1 MAKKLIIA
9 EKPSVANDLA
19 KALTGFKKEG
29 EYWESGQYVL
39 SSAIGH
45 LVELCKPSE
54 YGKGKGKWSFESLP
68 LIPEQFQLKVI
79 ERTEPRFQLLKK
91 LLKRKDVTGVINAC
105 DAGREGE
112 LIFRYVMEAAECKK
126 PVQRLWLQSMT
137 KEAIQ
142 DGFAHL
148 RKEEDMEPLLE
159 AAKSRSESDWLVG
172 INTTRALT
180 ALNSKGGGFF
190 LTTAGRVQTPTLS
203 ILVDREKQIR
213 AFVPKDFWEIHA
225 TFGAKAGEYEARWF
239 DEKLADQK
247 ASERGAEQKPE
258 RLWDKKRADAIAKE
272 CEGQNG
278 EVHDEKKP
286 SRQLSPLLY
295 DLTSL
300 QRDGNSRFGLSARRT
315 LQIAQ
320 ALYERHKAITY
331 PRTDSRY
338 LPDDYLP
345 TVKKTLKNLEGT
357 EFGEFSKTVLKEG
370 WLKPTKRVFN
380 GAKVSDHF
388 AIIPT
393 LQVPDLAKLDEI
405 ELKVYAA
412 IVRRFLAVFYPEAV
426 YEVTTRITRVKEHAF
441 RTDGKIL
448 KEAGWLAVYGKEGM
462 EEGAS
467 DDGKLLVP
475 VTDGEKVKAV
485 AVVVDGLQTKPPARL
500 TEATLL
506 SAMEGAGKLIEDET
520 LRDAMAERGLGTPAT
535 RAATIETLIGEEYIR
550 RMGRE
555 LVPTAKAFGL
565 FETLDA
571 LGIEI
576 LHSPEMTGA
585 WEHKLKE
592 MEHGKLKRHEFMR
605 EIQNVTKDIV
615 EKIRAFQD
623 KDHVLRKLDF
633 KDPETGQEFEETLRE
648 YRTLDGKY
656 SVRKVLAGRRI
667 EAAEFL
673 ELLQKGTL
681 GLVEGFRSRLGRPFS
696 AGLKLGE
703 GRKIELVVG
712 EEEGTL
718 DFTGQEPLGQCPAC
732 GGKMFQSLLRY
743 VCENSVAKPS
753 TCTFKVSKK
762 ILGRDITEAE
772 LQALLKDGK
781 TGLLEKFVSQKTRR
795 PFSAFL
801 IWKDGK
807 VSFDFP
813 PREPRKPKS
822 AKTAKAR
829 AAAAA

>member
-1 MAKKLIIA
+1 MQKKLIIA

-19 KALTGFKKEG
+19 RVLTGFKKEG
-29 EYWESGQYVL
+29 EYWESEDFVL

-45 LVELCKPSE
+45 LIELCKPTE

-68 LIPEQFQLKVI
+68 LLPEEFKLKVI
-79 ERTEPRFQLLKK
+79 ERTAPRFEVLKK

-126 PVQRLWLQSMT
+126 KVQRLWLQSMT
-137 KEAIQ
+137 PGSIR
-142 DGFAHL
+142 DGFTKL
-148 RKEEDMEPLLE
+148 RKEEEMEPLLA

-203 ILVDREKQIR
+203 ILVERELQIR
-213 AFVPKDFWEIHA
+213 AFVPKGYWEVHA
-225 TFGAKAGEYEARWF
+225 TFGAKAGEYEGKWF
-239 DEKLADQK
+239 DETLADQK
-247 ASERGAEQKPE
+247 VAERGAEQRPE
-258 RLWDKKRADAIAKE
+258 RLWTQERAEQIVGE
-272 CEGQNG
+272 CRGKTG

-286 SRQLSPLLY
+286 ARQLSPLLY

-300 QRDGNSRFGLSARRT
+300 QREGNSRFGLSARRT

-320 ALYERHKAITY
+320 ALYEKHKAITY

-338 LPDDYLP
+338 LPEDYLA
-345 TVKKTLKNLEGT
+345 VAQSTLENFEGS
-357 EFGEFSKTVLKEG
+357 EFGEFSKMVLKKG

-380 GAKVSDHF
+380 SAKVSDHF

-393 LQVPDLAKLDEI
+393 QQIPAKLDEI
-405 ELKVYAA
+405 EMKVYAA
-412 IVRRFLAVFYPEAV
+412 IVRRFIAVFYPEAV
-426 YEVTTRITRVKEHAF
+426 YEVTNRITRVGVHAF

-448 KEAGWLAVYGKEGM
+448 KEAGWLAVYGKEAA
-462 EEGAS
+462 EEGGEE
-467 DDGKLLVP
+467 GKLLVP
-475 VTDGEKVKAV
+475 VLDGEKVKTV
-485 AVVVDGLQTKPPARL
+485 AILAEGLQTKPPARM

-506 SAMEGAGKLIEDET
+506 SAMEGAGKLIEDDT
-520 LRDAMAERGLGTPAT
+520 LREAMGERGLGTPAT
-535 RAATIETLIGEEYIR
+535 RAATIETLISEEYVR
-550 RMGRE
+550 RIGRE

-576 LHSPEMTGA
+576 LQSPEMTGE

-592 MEHGKLKRHEFMR
+592 IEHGRMKRDEFML
-605 EIQNVTKDIV
+605 EIQKVARDIV
-615 EKIRAFQD
+615 EKARVFQD

-633 KDPETGQEFEETLRE
+633 KDPQTGQEFEETLRE
-648 YRTLDGKY
+648 YRTLDQAY
-656 SVRKVLAGRRI
+656 AVRKVLAGRRI
-667 EAAEFL
+667 EAHEFL
-673 ELLQKGTL
+673 ELLEKGTM
-681 GLVEGFRSRLGRPFS
+681 GLVDGFRSRLGRPFS

-718 DFTGQEPLGQCPAC
+718 DFTGQEPLGQCLAC
-732 GGKMFQSLLRY
+732 GGNMFMSQLRY
-743 VCENSVAKPS
+743 VCEHSVSKPS

-762 ILGRDITEAE
+762 ILNRDITVPEV
-772 LQALLKDGK
+772 QDLLKNKK
-781 TGLLEKFVSQKTRR
+781 TALLEKFISNKTRR
-795 PFSAFL
+795 PFSAVL
-801 IWKDGK
+801 MWKDGK

-829 AAAAA
+829 ASAAT

>member
-1 MAKKLIIA
+1 MPKKLIIA

-19 KALTGFKKEG
+19 RVLTGFKKEG
-29 EYWESGQYVL
+29 EYWESENFVL

-45 LVELCKPSE
+45 LIELCKPTE

-68 LIPEQFQLKVI
+68 LLPEEFKLKVI
-79 ERTEPRFQLLKK
+79 ERTAPRFEVLKK

-126 PVQRLWLQSMT
+126 KVQRLWLQSMT
-137 KEAIQ
+137 PGSIR
-142 DGFAHL
+142 DGFTKL
-148 RKEEDMEPLLE
+148 RKEEEMEPLLA

-203 ILVDREKQIR
+203 ILVERELQIR
-213 AFVPKDFWEIHA
+213 AFVPKGYWEVHA
-225 TFGAKAGEYEARWF
+225 TFGAKAGEYEGKWF
-239 DEKLADQK
+239 DETLADQK
-247 ASERGAEQKPE
+247 VAERGVEQRPE
-258 RLWDKKRADAIAKE
+258 RLWTQERAEQIVGE
-272 CEGQNG
+272 CRGKTG

-286 SRQLSPLLY
+286 ARQLSPLLY

-300 QRDGNSRFGLSARRT
+300 QREGNSRFGLSARRT

-320 ALYERHKAITY
+320 ALYEKHKAITY

-338 LPDDYLP
+338 LPEDYLA
-345 TVKKTLKNLEGT
+345 VAQSTLENFEGS
-357 EFGEFSKTVLKEG
+357 EFGEFSKTVLKKG

-380 GAKVSDHF
+380 SAKVSDHF

-393 LQVPDLAKLDEI
+393 QQIPAKLDEI
-405 ELKVYAA
+405 EMKVYAA
-412 IVRRFLAVFYPEAV
+412 IVRRFIAVFYPEAV
-426 YEVTTRITRVKEHAF
+426 YEVTNRITRVGAHAF

-448 KEAGWLAVYGKEGM
+448 KEAGWLAVYGKEAA
-462 EEGAS
+462 EEGGEE
-467 DDGKLLVP
+467 GKLLVP
-475 VTDGEKVKAV
+475 VLDGEKVKTV
-485 AVVVDGLQTKPPARL
+485 AILAEGLQTKPPARM

-506 SAMEGAGKLIEDET
+506 SAMEGAGKLIEDDT
-520 LRDAMAERGLGTPAT
+520 LREAMGERGLGTPAT
-535 RAATIETLIGEEYIR
+535 RAATIETLISEEYVR
-550 RMGRE
+550 RIGRE

-576 LHSPEMTGA
+576 LQSPEMTGE

-592 MEHGKLKRHEFMR
+592 IEHGRMKRDEFML
-605 EIQNVTKDIV
+605 EIQKVARDIV
-615 EKIRAFQD
+615 EKARVFQD

-633 KDPETGQEFEETLRE
+633 KDPQTGQEFEETLRE
-648 YRTLDGKY
+648 YRTLDQAY
-656 SVRKVLAGRRI
+656 AVRKVLAGRRI
-667 EAAEFL
+667 EAHEFL
-673 ELLQKGTL
+673 ELLEKGTM
-681 GLVEGFRSRLGRPFS
+681 GLVDGFRSRLGRPFS

-718 DFTGQEPLGQCPAC
+718 DFTGQEPLGQCLAC
-732 GGKMFQSLLRY
+732 GGNMFMSQLRY
-743 VCENSVAKPS
+743 VCEHSVSKPS

-762 ILGRDITEAE
+762 ILNRDITVPEV
-772 LQALLKDGK
+772 QDLLKNKK
-781 TGLLEKFVSQKTRR
+781 TALLEKFISNKTRR
-795 PFSAFL
+795 PFSAVL
-801 IWKDGK
+801 MWKDGK

-829 AAAAA
+829 ASAAT

>member
-1 MAKKLIIA
+1 MPKKLIIA

-19 KALTGFKKEG
+19 RVLTGFKKEG
-29 EYWESGQYVL
+29 EYWESEDFVL

-45 LVELCKPSE
+45 LIELCKPTE

-68 LIPEQFQLKVI
+68 LLPEEFKLKVI
-79 ERTEPRFQLLKK
+79 ERTAPRFEVLKK

-126 PVQRLWLQSMT
+126 KVQRLWLQSMT
-137 KEAIQ
+137 PGSIR
-142 DGFAHL
+142 DGFTKL
-148 RKEEDMEPLLE
+148 RKEEEMEPLLA

-203 ILVDREKQIR
+203 ILVERELQIR
-213 AFVPKDFWEIHA
+213 AFVPKGYWEVHA
-225 TFGAKAGEYEARWF
+225 TFGAKAGEYEGKWF
-239 DEKLADQK
+239 DETLADQK
-247 ASERGAEQKPE
+247 VAERGVEQRPE
-258 RLWDKKRADAIAKE
+258 RLWTQERAEQIVGE
-272 CEGQNG
+272 CRGKTG

-286 SRQLSPLLY
+286 ARQLSPLLY

-300 QRDGNSRFGLSARRT
+300 QREGNSRFGLSARRT

-320 ALYERHKAITY
+320 ALYEKHKAITY

-338 LPDDYLP
+338 LPEDYLA
-345 TVKKTLKNLEGT
+345 VAQSTLENFEGS
-357 EFGEFSKTVLKEG
+357 EFGEFSKTVLKKG

-380 GAKVSDHF
+380 SAKVSDHF

-393 LQVPDLAKLDEI
+393 QQISAKLDEI
-405 ELKVYAA
+405 EMKVYAA
-412 IVRRFLAVFYPEAV
+412 IVRRFIAVFYPEAV
-426 YEVTTRITRVKEHAF
+426 YEVTNRITRVGAHAF

-448 KEAGWLAVYGKEGM
+448 KEAGWLAVYGKEAA
-462 EEGAS
+462 EEGGEE
-467 DDGKLLVP
+467 GKLLVP
-475 VTDGEKVKAV
+475 VLDGEKVKTV
-485 AVVVDGLQTKPPARL
+485 AILAEGLQTKPPARM

-506 SAMEGAGKLIEDET
+506 SAMEGAGKLIEDDT
-520 LRDAMAERGLGTPAT
+520 LREAMGERGLGTPAT
-535 RAATIETLIGEEYIR
+535 RAATIETLISEEYVR
-550 RMGRE
+550 RIGRE
-555 LVPTAKAFGL
+555 LVPTAKAYGL

-576 LHSPEMTGA
+576 LQSPEMTGE

-592 MEHGKLKRHEFMR
+592 IEHGRMKRDEFML
-605 EIQNVTKDIV
+605 EIQKVARDIV
-615 EKIRAFQD
+615 EKARVFQD

-633 KDPETGQEFEETLRE
+633 KDPQTGQEFEETLRE
-648 YRTLDGKY
+648 YRTLDQAY
-656 SVRKVLAGRRI
+656 AVRKVLAGRRI
-667 EAAEFL
+667 EAHEFL
-673 ELLQKGTL
+673 ELLEKGTM
-681 GLVEGFRSRLGRPFS
+681 GLVDGFRSRLGRPFS

-718 DFTGQEPLGQCPAC
+718 DFTGQEPLGQCLAC
-732 GGKMFQSLLRY
+732 GGNMFMSQLRY
-743 VCENSVAKPS
+743 VCEHSVAKPS

-762 ILGRDITEAE
+762 ILNRDITVPEV
-772 LQALLKDGK
+772 QDLLKNKK
-781 TGLLEKFVSQKTRR
+781 TALLEKFISNKTRR
-795 PFSAFL
+795 PFSAVL

-829 AAAAA
+829 ASAAT

>member
-1 MAKKLIIA
+1 MPKKLIIA

-19 KALTGFKKEG
+19 RVLTGFKKEG
-29 EYWESGQYVL
+29 EYWESEDFVL

-45 LVELCKPSE
+45 LIELCKPTE

-68 LIPEQFQLKVI
+68 LLPEEFKLKVI
-79 ERTEPRFQLLKK
+79 ERTAPRFEVLKK

-126 PVQRLWLQSMT
+126 KVQRLWLQSMT
-137 KEAIQ
+137 PGSIR
-142 DGFAHL
+142 DGFTKL
-148 RKEEDMEPLLE
+148 RKEEEMEPLLA

-203 ILVDREKQIR
+203 ILVERELQIR
-213 AFVPKDFWEIHA
+213 AFVPKGYWEVHA
-225 TFGAKAGEYEARWF
+225 TFGAKAGEYEGKWF
-239 DEKLADQK
+239 NETLADQK
-247 ASERGAEQKPE
+247 VAERGAEQRPE
-258 RLWDKKRADAIAKE
+258 RLWTQERAEEIVVE
-272 CEGQNG
+272 CRGKTG

-286 SRQLSPLLY
+286 ARQLSPLLY

-300 QRDGNSRFGLSARRT
+300 QREGNSRFGLSARRT

-320 ALYERHKAITY
+320 ALYEKHKAITY

-338 LPDDYLP
+338 LPEDYLA
-345 TVKKTLKNLEGT
+345 VAQSTLENFEGS
-357 EFGEFSKTVLKEG
+357 EFGEFSKTVLKKG

-380 GAKVSDHF
+380 SAKVSDHF

-393 LQVPDLAKLDEI
+393 QQIPAKLDEI
-405 ELKVYAA
+405 EMKVYAA
-412 IVRRFLAVFYPEAV
+412 IVRRFIAVFYPEAV
-426 YEVTTRITRVKEHAF
+426 YEVTNRITRVGAHAF

-448 KEAGWLAVYGKEGM
+448 KEAGWLAVYGKEAA
-462 EEGAS
+462 EEGGEE
-467 DDGKLLVP
+467 GKLLVP
-475 VTDGEKVKAV
+475 VLDGEKVKTV
-485 AVVVDGLQTKPPARL
+485 AILAEGLQTKPPARM

-506 SAMEGAGKLIEDET
+506 SAMEGAGKLIEDDT
-520 LRDAMAERGLGTPAT
+520 LREAMGERGLGTPAT
-535 RAATIETLIGEEYIR
+535 RAATIETLISEEYVR
-550 RMGRE
+550 RIGRE

-576 LHSPEMTGA
+576 LQSPEMTGE

-592 MEHGKLKRHEFMR
+592 IEHGRMKRDEFML
-605 EIQNVTKDIV
+605 EIQKVARDIV
-615 EKIRAFQD
+615 EKARVFQD

-633 KDPETGQEFEETLRE
+633 KDPQTGQEFEETLRE
-648 YRTLDGKY
+648 YRTLDQAY
-656 SVRKVLAGRRI
+656 AVRKVLAGRRI
-667 EAAEFL
+667 EAHEFL
-673 ELLQKGTL
+673 ELLEKGTM
-681 GLVEGFRSRLGRPFS
+681 GLVDGFRSRLGRPFS

-718 DFTGQEPLGQCPAC
+718 DFTGQEPLGQCLAC
-732 GGKMFQSLLRY
+732 GGNMFMSQLRY
-743 VCENSVAKPS
+743 VCEHSVSKPS

-762 ILGRDITEAE
+762 ILNRDITVPEV
-772 LQALLKDGK
+772 QDLLKNKK
-781 TGLLEKFVSQKTRR
+781 TALLEKFISNKTRR
-795 PFSAFL
+795 PFSAVL
-801 IWKDGK
+801 MWKDGK

-829 AAAAA
+829 ASAAT

>member
-1 MAKKLIIA
+1 MPKKLIIA

-19 KALTGFKKEG
+19 RVLTGFKKEG
-29 EYWESGQYVL
+29 EYWESEDFVL

-45 LVELCKPSE
+45 LIELCKPTE

-68 LIPEQFQLKVI
+68 LLPEEFKLKVI
-79 ERTEPRFQLLKK
+79 ERTAPRFEVLKK

-126 PVQRLWLQSMT
+126 KVQRLWLQSMT
-137 KEAIQ
+137 PGSIR
-142 DGFAHL
+142 DGFTKL
-148 RKEEDMEPLLE
+148 RKEEEMEPLLA

-203 ILVDREKQIR
+203 ILVERELQIR
-213 AFVPKDFWEIHA
+213 AFVPKGYWEVHA
-225 TFGAKAGEYEARWF
+225 TFGAKAGEYEGKWF
-239 DEKLADQK
+239 DETLADQK
-247 ASERGAEQKPE
+247 VAERGAEQRPE
-258 RLWDKKRADAIAKE
+258 RLWTQERAEQIVGE
-272 CEGQNG
+272 CRGKTG

-286 SRQLSPLLY
+286 ARQLSPLLY

-300 QRDGNSRFGLSARRT
+300 QREGNSRFGLSARRT

-320 ALYERHKAITY
+320 ALYEKHKAITY

-338 LPDDYLP
+338 LPEDYLA
-345 TVKKTLKNLEGT
+345 VAQSTLENFEGS
-357 EFGEFSKTVLKEG
+357 EFGEFSKTVLKKG

-380 GAKVSDHF
+380 SAKVSDHF

-393 LQVPDLAKLDEI
+393 QQIPAKLDEI
-405 ELKVYAA
+405 EMKVYAA
-412 IVRRFLAVFYPEAV
+412 IVRRFIAVFYPEAV
-426 YEVTTRITRVKEHAF
+426 YEVTNRITRVGEHAF

-448 KEAGWLAVYGKEGM
+448 KEAGWLAVYGKEAA
-462 EEGAS
+462 EEGGEE
-467 DDGKLLVP
+467 GKLLVP
-475 VTDGEKVKAV
+475 VLDGEKVKTV
-485 AVVVDGLQTKPPARL
+485 AILAEGLQTKPPARM

-506 SAMEGAGKLIEDET
+506 SAMEGAGKLIEDDT
-520 LRDAMAERGLGTPAT
+520 LREAMGERGLGTPAT
-535 RAATIETLIGEEYIR
+535 RAATIETLISEEYVR
-550 RMGRE
+550 RIGRE

-576 LHSPEMTGA
+576 LQSPEMTGE

-592 MEHGKLKRHEFMR
+592 IEHGRMKRDEFML
-605 EIQNVTKDIV
+605 EIQKVARDIV
-615 EKIRAFQD
+615 EKARVFQD

-633 KDPETGQEFEETLRE
+633 KDPQTGQEFEETLRE
-648 YRTLDGKY
+648 YRTLDQAY
-656 SVRKVLAGRRI
+656 AVRKVLAGRRI
-667 EAAEFL
+667 EAHEFL
-673 ELLQKGTL
+673 ELLEKGTM
-681 GLVEGFRSRLGRPFS
+681 GLVDGFRSRLGRPFS

-718 DFTGQEPLGQCPAC
+718 DFTGQEPLGQCLAC
-732 GGKMFQSLLRY
+732 GGNMFMSQLRY
-743 VCENSVAKPS
+743 VCEHSVSKPS

-762 ILGRDITEAE
+762 ILNRDITVPEV
-772 LQALLKDGK
+772 QDLLKNKK
-781 TGLLEKFVSQKTRR
+781 TALLEKFISNKTRR
-795 PFSAFL
+795 PFSAVL
-801 IWKDGK
+801 MWKDGK

-829 AAAAA
+829 ASAAT

>member
-1 MAKKLIIA
+1 MPKKLIIA

-19 KALTGFKKEG
+19 RVLTGFKKEG
-29 EYWESGQYVL
+29 EYWESENFVL

-45 LVELCKPSE
+45 LIELCKPTE

-68 LIPEQFQLKVI
+68 LLPEEFKLKVI
-79 ERTEPRFQLLKK
+79 ERTAPRFEVLKK

-126 PVQRLWLQSMT
+126 KVQRLWLQSMT
-137 KEAIQ
+137 PGSIR
-142 DGFAHL
+142 DGFTKL
-148 RKEEDMEPLLE
+148 RKEEEMEPLLA

-203 ILVDREKQIR
+203 ILVERELQIR
-213 AFVPKDFWEIHA
+213 AFVPKGYWEVHA
-225 TFGAKAGEYEARWF
+225 TFGAKAGEYEGKWF
-239 DEKLADQK
+239 DETLADQK
-247 ASERGAEQKPE
+247 VAERGVEQRPE
-258 RLWDKKRADAIAKE
+258 RLWTQERAEEIVVE
-272 CEGQNG
+272 CRGKTG

-286 SRQLSPLLY
+286 ARQLSPLLY

-300 QRDGNSRFGLSARRT
+300 QREGNSRFGLSARRT

-320 ALYERHKAITY
+320 ALYEKHKAITY

-338 LPDDYLP
+338 LPEDYLA
-345 TVKKTLKNLEGT
+345 VAQSTLENFEGS
-357 EFGEFSKTVLKEG
+357 EFGEFSKTVLKKG

-380 GAKVSDHF
+380 SAKVSDHF

-393 LQVPDLAKLDEI
+393 QQIPAKLDEI
-405 ELKVYAA
+405 EMKVYAA
-412 IVRRFLAVFYPEAV
+412 IVRRFIAVFYPEAV
-426 YEVTTRITRVKEHAF
+426 YEVTNRITRVGAHAF

-448 KEAGWLAVYGKEGM
+448 KEAGWLAVYGKEAA
-462 EEGAS
+462 EEGGEE
-467 DDGKLLVP
+467 GKLLVP
-475 VTDGEKVKAV
+475 VLDGEKVKTV
-485 AVVVDGLQTKPPARL
+485 AILAEGLQTKPPARM

-506 SAMEGAGKLIEDET
+506 SAMEGAGKLIEDDT
-520 LRDAMAERGLGTPAT
+520 LREAMGERGLGTPAT
-535 RAATIETLIGEEYIR
+535 RAATIETLISEEYVR
-550 RMGRE
+550 RIGRE

-576 LHSPEMTGA
+576 LQSPEMTGE

-592 MEHGKLKRHEFMR
+592 IEHGRMKRDEFML
-605 EIQNVTKDIV
+605 EIQKVARDIV
-615 EKIRAFQD
+615 EKARVFQD

-633 KDPETGQEFEETLRE
+633 KDPQTGQEFEETLRE
-648 YRTLDGKY
+648 YRTLDQAY
-656 SVRKVLAGRRI
+656 AVRKVLAGRRI
-667 EAAEFL
+667 EAHEFL
-673 ELLQKGTL
+673 ELLEKGTM
-681 GLVEGFRSRLGRPFS
+681 GLVDGFRSRLGRPFS

-718 DFTGQEPLGQCPAC
+718 DFTGQEPLGQCLAC
-732 GGKMFQSLLRY
+732 GGNMFMSQLRY
-743 VCENSVAKPS
+743 VCEHSVSKPS

-762 ILGRDITEAE
+762 ILNRDITVPEV
-772 LQALLKDGK
+772 QDLLKNKK
-781 TGLLEKFVSQKTRR
+781 TALLEKFISNKTRR
-795 PFSAFL
+795 PFSAVL
-801 IWKDGK
+801 MWKDGK

-829 AAAAA
+829 ASAAT

>member
-19 KALTGFKKEG
+19 RVLTGFKKEG
-29 EYWESGQYVL
+29 EYWESDQYVL

-45 LVELCKPSE
+45 LVELCKPTE

-68 LIPEQFQLKVI
+68 VLPDEFKLKVI
-79 ERTEPRFQLLKK
+79 ERTAPRFELLKK

-112 LIFRYVMEAAECKK
+112 LIFRYVMEAAESKK

-137 KEAIQ
+137 PAAIRE
-142 DGFAHL
+142 GFTKL
-148 RKEEDMEPLLE
+148 RKGEEMEPLLD

-203 ILVDREKQIR
+203 ILVDREHEIR
-213 AFVPKDFWEIHA
+213 AFVPKDFWEVHA
-225 TFGAKAGEYEARWF
+225 TFGAKAGEYEGRWF
-239 DEKLADQK
+239 DEKLADKK
-247 ASERGAEQKPE
+247 AADRGADQKPE
-258 RLWDKKRADAIAKE
+258 RLWSKKSAEAIVDE
-272 CEGQNG
+272 CKGKTG

-286 SRQLSPLLY
+286 AKQLSPLLY

-320 ALYERHKAITY
+320 ALYEKHKAITY

-345 TVKKTLKNLEGT
+345 VVQATLENLNGSEY
-357 EFGEFSKTVLKEG
+357 GEFSKTVLDKG

-393 LQVPDLAKLDEI
+393 QQIPAKLDEI
-405 ELKVYAA
+405 EAKVYAA
-412 IVRRFLAVFYPEAV
+412 IVRRFIAVFYPEAI
-426 YEVTTRITRVKEHAF
+426 YEVTNRITRVEGHAF

-448 KEAGWLAVYGKEGM
+448 KEAGWLAVYGKEAV
-462 EEGAS
+462 EEGGGEE
-467 DDGKLLVP
+467 GKLLVP
-475 VTDGEKVKAV
+475 VQDGEKVKTV
-485 AVVVDGLQTKPPARL
+485 AILAEGMQTKPPARF

-506 SAMEGAGKLIEDET
+506 SAMEGAGKLVDDEA
-520 LRDAMAERGLGTPAT
+520 LRDAMGERGLGTPAT
-535 RAATIETLIGEEYIR
+535 RAATIETLISEEYVR

-555 LVPTAKAFGL
+555 LMPTAKAFGL

-576 LHSPEMTGA
+576 LHSPELTGE

-592 MEHGKLKRHEFMR
+592 IEHGRMKRTEFMK
-605 EIQNVTKDIV
+605 EIQKVASEIV
-615 EKIRAFQD
+615 EKARVFQD

-633 KDPETGQEFEETLRE
+633 KDPQTGQEFEETLRE
-648 YRTLDGKY
+648 YRTLDGTY

-667 EAAEFL
+667 EAPEFH

-681 GLVEGFRSRLGRPFS
+681 G
-696 AGLKLGE
+696 
-703 GRKIELVVG
+703 
-712 EEEGTL
+712 
-718 DFTGQEPLGQCPAC
+718 
-732 GGKMFQSLLRY
+732 
-743 VCENSVAKPS
+743 
-753 TCTFKVSKK
+753 
-762 ILGRDITEAE
+762 
-772 LQALLKDGK
+772 
-781 TGLLEKFVSQKTRR
+781 
-795 PFSAFL
+795 
-801 IWKDGK
+801 
-807 VSFDFP
+807 
-813 PREPRKPKS
+813 
-822 AKTAKAR
+822 
-829 AAAAA
+829 

>member
-1 MAKKLIIA
+1 MPKKLIIA

-19 KALTGFKKEG
+19 RVLTGFKKEG
-29 EYWESGQYVL
+29 EYWESEDFVL

-45 LVELCKPSE
+45 LIELCKPTE

-68 LIPEQFQLKVI
+68 LLPEEFKLKVI
-79 ERTEPRFQLLKK
+79 ERTAPRFEVLKK

-126 PVQRLWLQSMT
+126 KVQRLWLQSMT
-137 KEAIQ
+137 PGSIR
-142 DGFAHL
+142 DGFTKL
-148 RKEEDMEPLLE
+148 RKEEEMEPLLA

-203 ILVDREKQIR
+203 ILVERELQIR
-213 AFVPKDFWEIHA
+213 AFVPKGYWEVHA
-225 TFGAKAGEYEARWF
+225 TFGAKAGEYEGKWF
-239 DEKLADQK
+239 DETLADQK
-247 ASERGAEQKPE
+247 VAERGVEQRPE
-258 RLWDKKRADAIAKE
+258 RLWTQERAEQIVGE
-272 CEGQNG
+272 CRGKTG

-286 SRQLSPLLY
+286 ARQLSPLLY

-300 QRDGNSRFGLSARRT
+300 QREGNSRFGLSARRT

-320 ALYERHKAITY
+320 ALYEKHKAITY

-338 LPDDYLP
+338 LPEDYLA
-345 TVKKTLKNLEGT
+345 VAQSTLENFEGS
-357 EFGEFSKTVLKEG
+357 EFGEFSKTVLKKG

-380 GAKVSDHF
+380 SAKVSDHF

-393 LQVPDLAKLDEI
+393 QQIPAKLDEI
-405 ELKVYAA
+405 EMKVYAA
-412 IVRRFLAVFYPEAV
+412 IVRRFIAVFYPEAV
-426 YEVTTRITRVKEHAF
+426 YEVTNRITRVGAHAF

-448 KEAGWLAVYGKEGM
+448 KEAGWLAVYGKEAA
-462 EEGAS
+462 EEGGEE
-467 DDGKLLVP
+467 GKLLVP
-475 VTDGEKVKAV
+475 VLDGEKVKTV
-485 AVVVDGLQTKPPARL
+485 AILAEGLQTKPPARM

-506 SAMEGAGKLIEDET
+506 SAMEGAGKLIEDDT
-520 LRDAMAERGLGTPAT
+520 LREAMGERGLGTPAT
-535 RAATIETLIGEEYIR
+535 RAATIETLISEEYVR
-550 RMGRE
+550 RIGRE

-576 LHSPEMTGA
+576 LQSPEMTGE

-592 MEHGKLKRHEFMR
+592 IEHGRMKRDEFML
-605 EIQNVTKDIV
+605 EIQKVARDIV
-615 EKIRAFQD
+615 EKARVFQD

-633 KDPETGQEFEETLRE
+633 KDPQTGQEFEETLRE
-648 YRTLDGKY
+648 YRTLDQAY
-656 SVRKVLAGRRI
+656 AVRKVLAGRRI
-667 EAAEFL
+667 EAHEFL
-673 ELLQKGTL
+673 ELLEKGTM
-681 GLVEGFRSRLGRPFS
+681 GLVDGFRSRLGRPFS

-718 DFTGQEPLGQCPAC
+718 DFTGQEPLGQCLAC
-732 GGKMFQSLLRY
+732 GGKMFMSQLRY
-743 VCENSVAKPS
+743 VCEHSVSKPS

-762 ILGRDITEAE
+762 ILNRDITVPEV
-772 LQALLKDGK
+772 QDLLKNKK
-781 TGLLEKFVSQKTRR
+781 TALLEKFISNKTRR
-795 PFSAFL
+795 PFSAVL
-801 IWKDGK
+801 MWKDGK

-829 AAAAA
+829 ASAAT

>member
-1 MAKKLIIA
+1 MPKKLIIA

-19 KALTGFKKEG
+19 RVLTGFKKEG
-29 EYWESGQYVL
+29 EYWESEDFVL

-45 LVELCKPSE
+45 LIELCKPTE

-68 LIPEQFQLKVI
+68 LLPEEFKLKVI
-79 ERTEPRFQLLKK
+79 ERTAPRFEVLKK

-126 PVQRLWLQSMT
+126 KVQRLWLQSMT
-137 KEAIQ
+137 PGSIR
-142 DGFAHL
+142 DGFTKL
-148 RKEEDMEPLLE
+148 RKEEEMEPLLA

-203 ILVDREKQIR
+203 ILVERELQIR
-213 AFVPKDFWEIHA
+213 AFVPKGYWEVHA
-225 TFGAKAGEYEARWF
+225 TFGAKAGEYEGKWL
-239 DEKLADQK
+239 DETLADQK
-247 ASERGAEQKPE
+247 VAERGAEQRPE
-258 RLWDKKRADAIAKE
+258 RLWTQERAEQIVGE
-272 CEGQNG
+272 CRGKTG

-286 SRQLSPLLY
+286 ARQLSPLLY

-300 QRDGNSRFGLSARRT
+300 QREGNSRFGLSARRT

-320 ALYERHKAITY
+320 ALYEKHKAITY

-338 LPDDYLP
+338 LPEDYLA
-345 TVKKTLKNLEGT
+345 VAQSTLENFEGS
-357 EFGEFSKTVLKEG
+357 EFGEFSKTVLKKG

-380 GAKVSDHF
+380 SAKVSDHF

-393 LQVPDLAKLDEI
+393 QQIPAKLDEI
-405 ELKVYAA
+405 EMKVYAA
-412 IVRRFLAVFYPEAV
+412 IVRRFIAVFYPEAV
-426 YEVTTRITRVKEHAF
+426 YEVTNRITRVGAHAF

-448 KEAGWLAVYGKEGM
+448 KEAGWLTVYGKEAA
-462 EEGAS
+462 EEGGEE
-467 DDGKLLVP
+467 GKLLVP
-475 VTDGEKVKAV
+475 VLDGEKVKTV
-485 AVVVDGLQTKPPARL
+485 AILAEGLQTKPPARM

-506 SAMEGAGKLIEDET
+506 SAMEGAGKLIEDDT
-520 LRDAMAERGLGTPAT
+520 LREAMGERGLGTPAT
-535 RAATIETLIGEEYIR
+535 RAATIETLISEEYVR
-550 RMGRE
+550 RIGRE

-576 LHSPEMTGA
+576 LQSPEMTGE

-592 MEHGKLKRHEFMR
+592 IEHGRMKRDEFML
-605 EIQNVTKDIV
+605 EIQKVARDIV
-615 EKIRAFQD
+615 EKARVFQD

-633 KDPETGQEFEETLRE
+633 KDPQTGQEFEETLRE
-648 YRTLDGKY
+648 YRTLDQAY
-656 SVRKVLAGRRI
+656 AVRKVLAGRRI
-667 EAAEFL
+667 EAHEFL
-673 ELLQKGTL
+673 ELLEKGTM
-681 GLVEGFRSRLGRPFS
+681 GLVDGFRSRLGRPFS

-718 DFTGQEPLGQCPAC
+718 DFTGQEPLGQCLAC
-732 GGKMFQSLLRY
+732 GGNMFMSQLRY
-743 VCENSVAKPS
+743 VCEHSVSKPS

-762 ILGRDITEAE
+762 ILNRDITVPEV
-772 LQALLKDGK
+772 QDLLKNKK
-781 TGLLEKFVSQKTRR
+781 TALLEKFISNKTRR
-795 PFSAFL
+795 PFSAVL
-801 IWKDGK
+801 MWKDGK

-829 AAAAA
+829 ASAAT

>member
-1 MAKKLIIA
+1 MPKKLIIA

-19 KALTGFKKEG
+19 RVLTGFKKEG
-29 EYWESGQYVL
+29 EYWESEDFVL

-45 LVELCKPSE
+45 LIELCKPTE

-68 LIPEQFQLKVI
+68 LLPEEFKLKVI
-79 ERTEPRFQLLKK
+79 ERTAPRFEVLKK

-126 PVQRLWLQSMT
+126 KVQRLWLQSMT
-137 KEAIQ
+137 PGSIR
-142 DGFAHL
+142 DGFTKL
-148 RKEEDMEPLLE
+148 RKEEEMEPLLA

-203 ILVDREKQIR
+203 ILVERELQIR
-213 AFVPKDFWEIHA
+213 AFVPKGYWEVHA
-225 TFGAKAGEYEARWF
+225 TFGAKAGEYEGKWF
-239 DEKLADQK
+239 DETLADQK
-247 ASERGAEQKPE
+247 VAERGVEQRPE
-258 RLWDKKRADAIAKE
+258 RLWTQERAEEIVVE
-272 CEGQNG
+272 CRGKTG

-286 SRQLSPLLY
+286 ARQLSPLLY

-300 QRDGNSRFGLSARRT
+300 QREGNSRFGLSARRT

-320 ALYERHKAITY
+320 ALYEKHKAITY

-338 LPDDYLP
+338 LPEDYLA
-345 TVKKTLKNLEGT
+345 VAQSTLENFEGS
-357 EFGEFSKTVLKEG
+357 EFGEFSKTVLKKG

-380 GAKVSDHF
+380 SAKVSDHF

-393 LQVPDLAKLDEI
+393 QQIPAKLDEI
-405 ELKVYAA
+405 EMKVYAA
-412 IVRRFLAVFYPEAV
+412 IVRRFIAVFYPEAV
-426 YEVTTRITRVKEHAF
+426 YEVTNRITRVGAHAF

-448 KEAGWLAVYGKEGM
+448 KEAGWLAVYGKEAA
-462 EEGAS
+462 EEGGEE
-467 DDGKLLVP
+467 GKLLVP
-475 VTDGEKVKAV
+475 VLDGEKVKTV
-485 AVVVDGLQTKPPARL
+485 AILAEGLQTKPPARM

-506 SAMEGAGKLIEDET
+506 SAMEGAGKLIEDDT
-520 LRDAMAERGLGTPAT
+520 LREAMGERGLGTPAT
-535 RAATIETLIGEEYIR
+535 RAATIETLISEEYVR
-550 RMGRE
+550 RIGRE

-576 LHSPEMTGA
+576 LQSPEMTGE

-592 MEHGKLKRHEFMR
+592 IEHGRMKRDEFML
-605 EIQNVTKDIV
+605 EIQKVARDIV
-615 EKIRAFQD
+615 EKARVFQD

-633 KDPETGQEFEETLRE
+633 KDPQTGQEFEETLRE
-648 YRTLDGKY
+648 YRTLDQAY
-656 SVRKVLAGRRI
+656 AVRKVLAGRRI
-667 EAAEFL
+667 EAHEFL
-673 ELLQKGTL
+673 ELLEKGTM
-681 GLVEGFRSRLGRPFS
+681 GLVDGFRSRLGRPFS

-712 EEEGTL
+712 EEEGPL
-718 DFTGQEPLGQCPAC
+718 DFTGQEPLGQCLAC
-732 GGKMFQSLLRY
+732 GGNMFMSQLRY
-743 VCENSVAKPS
+743 VCEHSVSKPS

-762 ILGRDITEAE
+762 ILNRDITVPEV
-772 LQALLKDGK
+772 QDLLKNKK
-781 TGLLEKFVSQKTRR
+781 TALLEKFISNKTRR
-795 PFSAFL
+795 PFSAVL
-801 IWKDGK
+801 MWKDGK

-829 AAAAA
+829 ASAAT

>member
-1 MAKKLIIA
+1 MPKKLIIA

-19 KALTGFKKEG
+19 RVLTGFKKEG
-29 EYWESGQYVL
+29 EYWESEDFVL

-45 LVELCKPSE
+45 LIELCKPTE

-68 LIPEQFQLKVI
+68 LLPEEFKLKVI
-79 ERTEPRFQLLKK
+79 ERTAPRFEVLKK

-126 PVQRLWLQSMT
+126 KVQRLWLQSMT
-137 KEAIQ
+137 PGSIR
-142 DGFAHL
+142 DGFTKL
-148 RKEEDMEPLLE
+148 RKEEEMEPLLA

-203 ILVDREKQIR
+203 ILVERELQIR
-213 AFVPKDFWEIHA
+213 AFVPKGYWEVHA
-225 TFGAKAGEYEARWF
+225 TFGAKAGEYEGKWF
-239 DEKLADQK
+239 DETLADQK
-247 ASERGAEQKPE
+247 VAERGVEQRPE
-258 RLWDKKRADAIAKE
+258 RLWTQERAEQIVGE
-272 CEGQNG
+272 CRGKTG

-286 SRQLSPLLY
+286 ARQLSPLLY

-300 QRDGNSRFGLSARRT
+300 QREGNSRFGLSARRT

-320 ALYERHKAITY
+320 ALYEKHKAITY

-338 LPDDYLP
+338 LPEDYLA
-345 TVKKTLKNLEGT
+345 VAQSTLENFEGS
-357 EFGEFSKTVLKEG
+357 EFGEFSKTVLKKG
-370 WLKPTKRVFN
+370 WLKSTKRVFN
-380 GAKVSDHF
+380 SAKVSDHF

-393 LQVPDLAKLDEI
+393 QQIPAKLDEI
-405 ELKVYAA
+405 EMKVYAA
-412 IVRRFLAVFYPEAV
+412 IVRRFIAVFYPEAV
-426 YEVTTRITRVKEHAF
+426 YEVTNRITRVGVHAF

-448 KEAGWLAVYGKEGM
+448 KEAGWLAVYGKEAAEQGG
-462 EEGAS
+462 EE
-467 DDGKLLVP
+467 GKLLVP
-475 VTDGEKVKAV
+475 VLDGEKVKTV
-485 AVVVDGLQTKPPARL
+485 AILAEGLQTKPPARM

-506 SAMEGAGKLIEDET
+506 SAMEGAGKLIEDDT
-520 LRDAMAERGLGTPAT
+520 LREAMGERGLGTPAT
-535 RAATIETLIGEEYIR
+535 RAATIETLISEEYVR
-550 RMGRE
+550 RIGRE

-576 LHSPEMTGA
+576 LQSPEMTGE

-592 MEHGKLKRHEFMR
+592 IEHGRMKRDEFML
-605 EIQNVTKDIV
+605 EIQKVARDIV
-615 EKIRAFQD
+615 EKARVFQD

-633 KDPETGQEFEETLRE
+633 KDPQTGQEFEETLRE
-648 YRTLDGKY
+648 YRTLDQAY
-656 SVRKVLAGRRI
+656 AVRKVLAGRRI
-667 EAAEFL
+667 EAHEFL
-673 ELLQKGTL
+673 ELLEKGTM
-681 GLVEGFRSRLGRPFS
+681 GLVDGFRSRLGRPFS

-718 DFTGQEPLGQCPAC
+718 DFTGQEPLGQCLAC
-732 GGKMFQSLLRY
+732 GGNMFMSQLRY
-743 VCENSVAKPS
+743 VCEHSVSKPS

-762 ILGRDITEAE
+762 ILNRDISVPEV
-772 LQALLKDGK
+772 QDLLKNKK
-781 TGLLEKFVSQKTRR
+781 TALLEKFISNKTRR
-795 PFSAFL
+795 PFSAVL
-801 IWKDGK
+801 MWKDGK

-829 AAAAA
+829 ASAAT

>member
-19 KALTGFKKEG
+19 RVLTGFKKEG
-29 EYWESGQYVL
+29 EYWESDTFVL

-45 LVELCKPSE
+45 LIELCKPTE

-68 LIPEQFQLKVI
+68 LLPEEFKLKVI
-79 ERTEPRFQLLKK
+79 ERTAPRFEVLKK

-126 PVQRLWLQSMT
+126 KVQRLWLQSMT
-137 KEAIQ
+137 PASVRE
-142 DGFAHL
+142 GFTKL
-148 RKEEDMEPLLE
+148 RKEEEMEPLLD

-203 ILVDREKQIR
+203 ILVEREKQIR
-213 AFVPKDFWEIHA
+213 AFVPKEFWEVHA
-225 TFGAKAGEYEARWF
+225 TFGAKAGEYEGKWF

-247 ASERGAEQKPE
+247 VSERGAEQRPE
-258 RLWDKKRADAIAKE
+258 RLWNQKSAEKIVADCK
-272 CEGQNG
+272 GKSG

-300 QRDGNSRFGLSARRT
+300 QREGNSRFGLSARRT

-320 ALYERHKAITY
+320 ALYEKHKAITY

-338 LPDDYLP
+338 LPEDYLG
-345 TVKKTLKNLEGT
+345 VAQSTLENFKGS
-357 EFGEFSKTVLKEG
+357 EFGEFSETVLKKG
-370 WLKPTKRVFN
+370 WLKPTKRIFN
-380 GAKVSDHF
+380 TAKVSDHF

-393 LQVPDLAKLDEI
+393 QQIPAKLDEI
-405 ELKVYAA
+405 EMKVYAA
-412 IVRRFLAVFYPEAV
+412 IVRRFIAVFYPEAI
-426 YEVTTRITRVKEHAF
+426 YEVTNRITRVEGHAF

-448 KEAGWLAVYGKEGM
+448 KEAGWLAVYGKEAA
-462 EEGAS
+462 EEGGGEE
-467 DDGKLLVP
+467 GKLLVP
-475 VTDGEKVKAV
+475 VVEGEKVKTV
-485 AVVVDGLQTKPPARL
+485 AILAEGLQTKPPARM

-506 SAMEGAGKLIEDET
+506 SAMEGAGKT
-520 LRDAMAERGLGTPAT
+520 LDDDALREAMGERGLGTPAT
-535 RAATIETLIGEEYIR
+535 RAATIETLISEEYVR
-550 RMGRE
+550 RIGRE

-576 LHSPEMTGA
+576 LQSPEMTGE
-585 WEHKLKE
+585 WEYKLKE
-592 MEHGKLKRHEFMR
+592 VEHGRMKREEFMR
-605 EIQNVTKDIV
+605 EIQKVTRDIV
-615 EKIRAFQD
+615 EKARVFQD

-633 KDPETGQEFEETLRE
+633 KDPQTGQEFEETLRE
-648 YRTLDGKY
+648 YRTLDQQY
-656 SVRKVLAGRRI
+656 AVRKVLAGRRI
-667 EAAEFL
+667 EAHEFL
-673 ELLQKGTL
+673 ELLQKGTM
-681 GLVEGFRSRLGRPFS
+681 GLVDGFRSRLGRPFS

-732 GGKMFQSLLRY
+732 GGKMFMSQLRY
-743 VCENSVAKPS
+743 VCEHSVAKPA

-762 ILGRDITEAE
+762 ILNRDITVPEV
-772 LQALLKDGK
+772 QDLLKNGK
-781 TGLLEKFVSQKTRR
+781 TALLEKFISNKTRR

-801 IWKDGK
+801 MWKDGK

-829 AAAAA
+829 ASAAA

>member
-1 MAKKLIIA
+1 MPKKLIIA

-19 KALTGFKKEG
+19 RVLTGFKKEG
-29 EYWESGQYVL
+29 EYWESENFVL

-45 LVELCKPSE
+45 LIELCKPTE

-68 LIPEQFQLKVI
+68 LLPEEFKLKVI
-79 ERTEPRFQLLKK
+79 ERTAPRFEVLKK

-126 PVQRLWLQSMT
+126 KVQRLWLQSMT
-137 KEAIQ
+137 PGSIR
-142 DGFAHL
+142 DGFTKL
-148 RKEEDMEPLLE
+148 RKEEEMEPLLA

-203 ILVDREKQIR
+203 ILVERELQIR
-213 AFVPKDFWEIHA
+213 AFVPKGYWEVHA
-225 TFGAKAGEYEARWF
+225 TFGAKAGEYEGKWF
-239 DEKLADQK
+239 DEALADQK
-247 ASERGAEQKPE
+247 VAERGAEQRPE
-258 RLWDKKRADAIAKE
+258 RLWTQERAEQIVGE
-272 CEGQNG
+272 CRGKTG

-286 SRQLSPLLY
+286 ARQLSPLLY

-300 QRDGNSRFGLSARRT
+300 QREGNSRFGLSARRT

-320 ALYERHKAITY
+320 ALYEKHKAITY

-338 LPDDYLP
+338 LPEDYLA
-345 TVKKTLKNLEGT
+345 VAQSTLENFEGS
-357 EFGEFSKTVLKEG
+357 EFGEFSKTVLKKG

-380 GAKVSDHF
+380 SAKVSDHF

-393 LQVPDLAKLDEI
+393 QQIPAKLDEI
-405 ELKVYAA
+405 EMKVYAA
-412 IVRRFLAVFYPEAV
+412 IVRRFIAVFYPEAV
-426 YEVTTRITRVKEHAF
+426 YEVTNRITRVGAHAF

-448 KEAGWLAVYGKEGM
+448 KEAGWLAVYGKEAA
-462 EEGAS
+462 EEGGEE
-467 DDGKLLVP
+467 GKLLVP
-475 VTDGEKVKAV
+475 VLDGEKVKTV
-485 AVVVDGLQTKPPARL
+485 AILAEGLQTKPPARM

-506 SAMEGAGKLIEDET
+506 SAMEGAGKLIEDDT
-520 LRDAMAERGLGTPAT
+520 LREAMGERGLGTPAT
-535 RAATIETLIGEEYIR
+535 RAATIETLISEEYVR
-550 RMGRE
+550 RIGRE

-576 LHSPEMTGA
+576 LQSPEMTGE

-592 MEHGKLKRHEFMR
+592 IEHGRMKRDEFML
-605 EIQNVTKDIV
+605 EIQKVARDIV
-615 EKIRAFQD
+615 EKARVFQD

-633 KDPETGQEFEETLRE
+633 KDPQTGQEFEETLRE
-648 YRTLDGKY
+648 YRTLDQAY
-656 SVRKVLAGRRI
+656 AVRKVLAGRRI
-667 EAAEFL
+667 EAHEFL
-673 ELLQKGTL
+673 ELLEKGTM
-681 GLVEGFRSRLGRPFS
+681 GLVDGFRSRLGRPFS

-718 DFTGQEPLGQCPAC
+718 DFTGQEPLGQCLAC
-732 GGKMFQSLLRY
+732 GGNMFMSQLRY
-743 VCENSVAKPS
+743 VCEHSVSKPS

-762 ILGRDITEAE
+762 ILNRDITVPEV
-772 LQALLKDGK
+772 QDLLKNKK
-781 TGLLEKFVSQKTRR
+781 TALLEKFISNKTRR
-795 PFSAFL
+795 PFSAVL
-801 IWKDGK
+801 MWKDGK

-829 AAAAA
+829 ASAAT

>member
-1 MAKKLIIA
+1 MPKKLIIA

-19 KALTGFKKEG
+19 RVLTGFKKEG
-29 EYWESGQYVL
+29 EYWESEDFVL

-45 LVELCKPSE
+45 LIELCKPTE

-68 LIPEQFQLKVI
+68 LLPEEFKLKVI
-79 ERTEPRFQLLKK
+79 ERTAPRFEVLKK

-126 PVQRLWLQSMT
+126 KVQRLWLQSMT
-137 KEAIQ
+137 PGSIR
-142 DGFAHL
+142 DGFTKL
-148 RKEEDMEPLLE
+148 RKEEEMEPLLA

-203 ILVDREKQIR
+203 ILVERELQIR
-213 AFVPKDFWEIHA
+213 AFVPKGYWEVHA
-225 TFGAKAGEYEARWF
+225 TFGAKAGEYEGKWF
-239 DEKLADQK
+239 DETLADQK
-247 ASERGAEQKPE
+247 VAERGVEQRPE
-258 RLWDKKRADAIAKE
+258 RLWTQERAEQIVVE
-272 CEGQNG
+272 CRGKTG

-286 SRQLSPLLY
+286 ARQLSPLLY

-300 QRDGNSRFGLSARRT
+300 QREGNSRFGLSARRT

-320 ALYERHKAITY
+320 ALYEKHKAITY

-338 LPDDYLP
+338 LPEDYLA
-345 TVKKTLKNLEGT
+345 VAQSTLENFEGS
-357 EFGEFSKTVLKEG
+357 EFGEFSKTVLKKG

-380 GAKVSDHF
+380 SAKVSDHF

-393 LQVPDLAKLDEI
+393 QQIPAKLDEI
-405 ELKVYAA
+405 EMKVYAA
-412 IVRRFLAVFYPEAV
+412 IVRRFIAVFYPEAV
-426 YEVTTRITRVKEHAF
+426 YEVTNRITRVGAHAF

-448 KEAGWLAVYGKEGM
+448 KEAGWLAVYGKEAA
-462 EEGAS
+462 EEGGEE
-467 DDGKLLVP
+467 GKLLVP
-475 VTDGEKVKAV
+475 VLDGEKVKTV
-485 AVVVDGLQTKPPARL
+485 AILAEGLQTKPPARM

-520 LRDAMAERGLGTPAT
+520 LREAMGERGLGTPAT
-535 RAATIETLIGEEYIR
+535 RAATIETLISEEYVR
-550 RMGRE
+550 RIGRE

-576 LHSPEMTGA
+576 LQSPEMTGE

-592 MEHGKLKRHEFMR
+592 IEHGRMKRDEFML
-605 EIQNVTKDIV
+605 EIQKVARDIV
-615 EKIRAFQD
+615 EKARVFQD

-633 KDPETGQEFEETLRE
+633 KDPQTGQEFEETLRE
-648 YRTLDGKY
+648 YRTLDQAY
-656 SVRKVLAGRRI
+656 AVRKVLAGRRI
-667 EAAEFL
+667 EAHEFL
-673 ELLQKGTL
+673 ELLEKGTM
-681 GLVEGFRSRLGRPFS
+681 GLVDGFRSRLGRPFS

-718 DFTGQEPLGQCPAC
+718 DFTGQEPLGQCLAC
-732 GGKMFQSLLRY
+732 GGNMFMSQLRY
-743 VCENSVAKPS
+743 VCEHSVSKPS

-762 ILGRDITEAE
+762 ILNRDITVPEV
-772 LQALLKDGK
+772 QDLLKNKK
-781 TGLLEKFVSQKTRR
+781 TALLEKFISNKTRR
-795 PFSAFL
+795 PFSAVL
-801 IWKDGK
+801 MWKDGK

-829 AAAAA
+829 ASAAT

>member
-1 MAKKLIIA
+1 MPKKLIIA

-19 KALTGFKKEG
+19 RVLTGFKKEG
-29 EYWESGQYVL
+29 EYWESEDFVL

-45 LVELCKPSE
+45 LIELCKPTE

-68 LIPEQFQLKVI
+68 LLPEEFKLKVI
-79 ERTEPRFQLLKK
+79 ERTAPRFEVLKK

-126 PVQRLWLQSMT
+126 KVQRLWLQSMT
-137 KEAIQ
+137 PGSIR
-142 DGFAHL
+142 DGFTKL
-148 RKEEDMEPLLE
+148 RKEEEMEPLLA

-203 ILVDREKQIR
+203 ILVERELQIR
-213 AFVPKDFWEIHA
+213 AFVPKGYWEVHA
-225 TFGAKAGEYEARWF
+225 TFGAKAGEYEGKWF
-239 DEKLADQK
+239 DETLVDQK
-247 ASERGAEQKPE
+247 VAERGAEQRPE
-258 RLWDKKRADAIAKE
+258 RLWTQERAEQIVGE
-272 CEGQNG
+272 CRGKTG

-286 SRQLSPLLY
+286 ARQLSPLLY

-300 QRDGNSRFGLSARRT
+300 QREGNSRFGLSARRT

-320 ALYERHKAITY
+320 ALYEKHKAITY

-338 LPDDYLP
+338 LPEDYLA
-345 TVKKTLKNLEGT
+345 VAQSTLENFEGS
-357 EFGEFSKTVLKEG
+357 EFGEFSKTVLKKG

-380 GAKVSDHF
+380 SAKVSDHF

-393 LQVPDLAKLDEI
+393 QQIPAKLDEI
-405 ELKVYAA
+405 EMKVYAA
-412 IVRRFLAVFYPEAV
+412 IVRRFIAVFYPEAV
-426 YEVTTRITRVKEHAF
+426 YEVTNRITRVGAHAF

-448 KEAGWLAVYGKEGM
+448 KEAGWLAVYGKEAA
-462 EEGAS
+462 EEGGEE
-467 DDGKLLVP
+467 GKLLVP
-475 VTDGEKVKAV
+475 VLDGEKVKTV
-485 AVVVDGLQTKPPARL
+485 AILAEGLQTKPPARM

-506 SAMEGAGKLIEDET
+506 SAMEGAGKLIEDDT
-520 LRDAMAERGLGTPAT
+520 LREAMGERGLGTPAT
-535 RAATIETLIGEEYIR
+535 RAATIETLISEEYVR
-550 RMGRE
+550 RIGRE

-576 LHSPEMTGA
+576 LQSPEMTGE

-592 MEHGKLKRHEFMR
+592 IEHGRMKRDEFML
-605 EIQNVTKDIV
+605 EIQKVARDIV
-615 EKIRAFQD
+615 EKARVFQD

-633 KDPETGQEFEETLRE
+633 KDPQTGQEFEETLRE
-648 YRTLDGKY
+648 YRTLDQAY
-656 SVRKVLAGRRI
+656 AVRKVLAGRRI
-667 EAAEFL
+667 EAHEFL
-673 ELLQKGTL
+673 ELLEKGTM
-681 GLVEGFRSRLGRPFS
+681 GLVDGFRSRLGRPFS

-718 DFTGQEPLGQCPAC
+718 DFTGQEPLGQCLAC
-732 GGKMFQSLLRY
+732 GGNMFMSQLRY
-743 VCENSVAKPS
+743 VCEHSVSKPS

-762 ILGRDITEAE
+762 ILNRDITVPEV
-772 LQALLKDGK
+772 QDLLKNKK
-781 TGLLEKFVSQKTRR
+781 TALLEKFISNKTRR
-795 PFSAFL
+795 PFSAVL
-801 IWKDGK
+801 MWKDGK

-829 AAAAA
+829 ASAAT

>member
-19 KALTGFKKEG
+19 RVLTGFKKEG
-29 EYWESGQYVL
+29 EHWESDQYVL

-45 LVELCKPSE
+45 LVELCKPTE

-68 LIPEQFQLKVI
+68 VLPDEFKLKVI
-79 ERTEPRFQLLKK
+79 ERTAPRFELLKK

-112 LIFRYVMEAAECKK
+112 LIFRYVMEAAESKK
-126 PVQRLWLQSMT
+126 PVHRLWLQSMT
-137 KEAIQ
+137 PTAIR
-142 DGFAHL
+142 DGFTKL
-148 RKEEDMEPLLE
+148 RKGEEMEPLLD

-203 ILVDREKQIR
+203 ILVDREHEIR
-213 AFVPKDFWEIHA
+213 AFVPKDFWEVHA
-225 TFGAKAGEYEARWF
+225 TFGAKAGEYEGRWF
-239 DEKLADQK
+239 DEKLADKK
-247 ASERGAEQKPE
+247 ASDRGADQKPE
-258 RLWDKKRADAIAKE
+258 RLWDKKSAEVIVQE
-272 CEGQNG
+272 CRGKIG

-286 SRQLSPLLY
+286 ARQLSPLLY

-320 ALYERHKAITY
+320 ALYEKHKAITY

-345 TVKKTLKNLEGT
+345 VVQSTLENLNGSEY
-357 EFGEFSKTVLKEG
+357 GEFSKTVLDKG

-393 LQVPDLAKLDEI
+393 LQIPAKLDEI
-405 ELKVYAA
+405 EAKVYAA
-412 IVRRFLAVFYPEAV
+412 IVRRFIAVFYPEAI
-426 YEVTTRITRVKEHAF
+426 YEVTNRITRVEGHAF

-448 KEAGWLAVYGKEGM
+448 KEAGWLAVYGKEAV
-462 EEGAS
+462 EEGGGEE
-467 DDGKLLVP
+467 GKLLVP
-475 VTDGEKVKAV
+475 VQDGEKVKTV
-485 AVVVDGLQTKPPARL
+485 AILAEGMQTKPPARF

-506 SAMEGAGKLIEDET
+506 SAMEGAGKLVDDEA
-520 LRDAMAERGLGTPAT
+520 LRDAMGERGLGTPAT
-535 RAATIETLIGEEYIR
+535 RAATIETLISEEYVR

-555 LVPTAKAFGL
+555 LMPTAKAFGL

-576 LHSPEMTGA
+576 LHSPELTGE

-592 MEHGKLKRHEFMR
+592 IEHGRMKRTEFMR
-605 EIQNVTKDIV
+605 EIQKVASEIV
-615 EKIRAFQD
+615 EKARVFQD

-633 KDPETGQEFEETLRE
+633 KDPQTGQEFEETLRE
-648 YRTLDGKY
+648 YRTLDGSY

-667 EAAEFL
+667 EAPEFH

-696 AGLKLGE
+696 AGMKLGE

-718 DFTGQEPLGQCPAC
+718 DFTGQEPIGKCPAC
-732 GGKMFQSLLRY
+732 GGRMFTSLLRY
-743 VCENSVAKPS
+743 VCENSVSKPS

-762 ILGRDITEAE
+762 ILNRDIQLNEV
-772 LQALLKDGK
+772 QDLLNHGK
-781 TGLLEKFVSQKTRR
+781 TALLEKFISNKTRR

-801 IWKDGK
+801 MWKDGK

-829 AAAAA
+829 ASAAA

>member
-1 MAKKLIIA
+1 MPKKLIIA

-19 KALTGFKKEG
+19 RVLTGFKKEG
-29 EYWESGQYVL
+29 EYWESEDFVL

-45 LVELCKPSE
+45 LIELCKPTE

-68 LIPEQFQLKVI
+68 LLPEEFKLKVI
-79 ERTEPRFQLLKK
+79 ERTAPRFEVLKK

-126 PVQRLWLQSMT
+126 KVQRLWLQSMT
-137 KEAIQ
+137 PGSIR
-142 DGFAHL
+142 DGFTKL
-148 RKEEDMEPLLE
+148 RKEEEMEPLLA

-203 ILVDREKQIR
+203 ILVERELQIR
-213 AFVPKDFWEIHA
+213 AFVPKGYWEVHA
-225 TFGAKAGEYEARWF
+225 TFGAKAGEYEGKWF
-239 DEKLADQK
+239 DETLADQK
-247 ASERGAEQKPE
+247 VAERGVEQRPE
-258 RLWDKKRADAIAKE
+258 RLWTQERAELIVGE
-272 CEGQNG
+272 CRGKTG

-286 SRQLSPLLY
+286 ARQLSPLLY

-300 QRDGNSRFGLSARRT
+300 QREGNSRFGLSARRT

-320 ALYERHKAITY
+320 ALYEKHKAITY

-338 LPDDYLP
+338 LPEDYLA
-345 TVKKTLKNLEGT
+345 VAQSTLENFEGS
-357 EFGEFSKTVLKEG
+357 EFGEFSKTVLKKG

-380 GAKVSDHF
+380 SAKVSDHF

-393 LQVPDLAKLDEI
+393 QQIPAKLDEI
-405 ELKVYAA
+405 EMKVYAA
-412 IVRRFLAVFYPEAV
+412 IVRRFIAVFYPEAV
-426 YEVTTRITRVKEHAF
+426 YEVTNRITRVGAHAF

-448 KEAGWLAVYGKEGM
+448 KEAGWLAVYGKEAA
-462 EEGAS
+462 EEGGEE
-467 DDGKLLVP
+467 GKLLVP
-475 VTDGEKVKAV
+475 VLDGEKVKTV
-485 AVVVDGLQTKPPARL
+485 AILAEGLQTKPPARM

-506 SAMEGAGKLIEDET
+506 SAMEGAGKLIEDDT
-520 LRDAMAERGLGTPAT
+520 LREAMGERGLGTPAT
-535 RAATIETLIGEEYIR
+535 RAATIETLISEEYVR
-550 RMGRE
+550 RIGRE

-576 LHSPEMTGA
+576 LQSPEMTGE

-592 MEHGKLKRHEFMR
+592 IEHGRMKRDEFML
-605 EIQNVTKDIV
+605 EIQKVARDIV
-615 EKIRAFQD
+615 EKARVFQD

-633 KDPETGQEFEETLRE
+633 KDPQTGQEFEETLRE
-648 YRTLDGKY
+648 YRTLDQAY
-656 SVRKVLAGRRI
+656 AVRKVLAGRRI
-667 EAAEFL
+667 EAHEFL
-673 ELLQKGTL
+673 ELLEKGTM
-681 GLVEGFRSRLGRPFS
+681 GLVDGFRSRLGRPFS

-718 DFTGQEPLGQCPAC
+718 DFTGQEPLGQCLAC
-732 GGKMFQSLLRY
+732 GGNMFMSQLRY
-743 VCENSVAKPS
+743 VCEHSVSKPS

-762 ILGRDITEAE
+762 ILNRDITVPEV
-772 LQALLKDGK
+772 QDLLKNKK
-781 TGLLEKFVSQKTRR
+781 TALLEKFISNKTRR
-795 PFSAFL
+795 PFSAVL
-801 IWKDGK
+801 MWKDGK

-829 AAAAA
+829 ASAAT

>member
-19 KALTGFKKEG
+19 RVLTGFKKQG
-29 EYWESGQYVL
+29 EYWESDKFVL

-45 LVELCKPSE
+45 LVELCKPTE

-68 LIPEQFQLKVI
+68 LVPKEFKLKVI
-79 ERTEPRFQLLKK
+79 ERTAPRFEVLKK

-126 PVQRLWLQSMT
+126 PTQRVWLQSMT
-137 KEAIQ
+137 PTSIRE
-142 DGFAHL
+142 GFTKL
-148 RKEEDMEPLLE
+148 RKEEEMVPLLD

-203 ILVDREKQIR
+203 IMVDREHQIR
-213 AFVPKDFWEIHA
+213 AFLSKDFWEVHA
-225 TFGAKAGEYEARWF
+225 TFGAKAGEYEGRWL
-239 DEKLADQK
+239 DEELADQK
-247 ASERGAEQKPE
+247 AAERGTEQKPE
-258 RLWDKKRADAIAKE
+258 RLWDKKRAEEIVRE
-272 CEGQNG
+272 CGGQTG

-320 ALYERHKAITY
+320 ALYEKHKAITY

-338 LPDDYLP
+338 LPEDYLG
-345 TVKKTLKNLEGT
+345 VAKSTLENLEGS
-357 EFGEFSKTVLKEG
+357 EFGSFSKAVLKNG
-370 WLKPTKRVFN
+370 WLKPSKRVFN
-380 GAKVSDHF
+380 SAKVSDHF

-393 LQVPDLAKLDEI
+393 QQIPARLDEI
-405 ELKVYAA
+405 EAKVYAA
-412 IVRRFLAVFYPEAV
+412 IVRRFIAVFYPEAV
-426 YEVTTRITRVKEHAF
+426 YEVTTRITRVQAHAF
-441 RTDGKIL
+441 KTDGKIL
-448 KEAGWLAVYGKEGM
+448 KEAGWLAVYGKEGV
-462 EEGAS
+462 EEGGS
-467 DDGKLLVP
+467 DEGKLLVP
-475 VTDGEKVKAV
+475 VEDGEKVKTV
-485 AVVVDGLQTKPPARL
+485 AVVPVGLQTKPPARY

-520 LRDAMAERGLGTPAT
+520 LREAMGERGLGTPAT
-535 RAATIETLIGEEYIR
+535 RAATIETLISEEYIR
-550 RMGRE
+550 RLGRE
-555 LVPTAKAFGL
+555 LMPTAKAFGL

-576 LHSPEMTGA
+576 LHSPELTGE
-585 WEHKLKE
+585 WEHKLME
-592 MEHGKLKRHEFMR
+592 IEHGRLKRKEFMK
-605 EIQNVTKDIV
+605 EIQKVTCDIV
-615 EKIRAFQD
+615 EKTRAFQD

-633 KDPETGQEFEETLRE
+633 KDPQTGQEFEETLRE
-648 YRTLDGKY
+648 YRTLDNQY

-667 EAAEFL
+667 EASEFL
-673 ELLQKGTL
+673 TLLEKGSL
-681 GLVEGFRSRLGRPFS
+681 GLLDGFRSRIGRHFS

-718 DFTGQEPLGQCPAC
+718 DFSDQEPIGKCPAC
-732 GGKMFQSLLRY
+732 GGRMFMSQLRY
-743 VCENSVAKPS
+743 VCEHSVSKPS

-762 ILGRDITEAE
+762 ILSRDIQLNEV
-772 LQALLKDGK
+772 QDLLNNGK
-781 TGLLEKFVSQKTRR
+781 TGLLEKFISNKTRR

-813 PREPRKPKS
+813 PREPRKPKI
-822 AKTAKAR
+822 AKTAKSRAN
-829 AAAAA
+829 AAA

>member
-1 MAKKLIIA
+1 MPKKLIIA

-19 KALTGFKKEG
+19 RVLTGFKKEG
-29 EYWESGQYVL
+29 EYWESEDFVL

-45 LVELCKPSE
+45 LIELCKPTE

-68 LIPEQFQLKVI
+68 LLPEEFKLKVI
-79 ERTEPRFQLLKK
+79 ERTAPRFEVLKK

-126 PVQRLWLQSMT
+126 KVQRLWLQSMT
-137 KEAIQ
+137 PGSIR
-142 DGFAHL
+142 DGFTKL
-148 RKEEDMEPLLE
+148 RKEEEMEPLLA

-203 ILVDREKQIR
+203 ILVERELQIR
-213 AFVPKDFWEIHA
+213 AFVPKGYWEVHA
-225 TFGAKAGEYEARWF
+225 TFGAKAGEYEGKWF
-239 DEKLADQK
+239 DETLADQK
-247 ASERGAEQKPE
+247 VAERGVEQRPE
-258 RLWDKKRADAIAKE
+258 RLWTQDRAEEIVGE
-272 CEGQNG
+272 CRGKTG

-286 SRQLSPLLY
+286 ARQLSPLLY

-300 QRDGNSRFGLSARRT
+300 QREGNSRFGLSARRT

-320 ALYERHKAITY
+320 ALYEKHKAITY

-338 LPDDYLP
+338 LPEDYLA
-345 TVKKTLKNLEGT
+345 VAQSTLENFEGS
-357 EFGEFSKTVLKEG
+357 EFGEFSKTVLKKG

-380 GAKVSDHF
+380 SAKVSDHF

-393 LQVPDLAKLDEI
+393 QQIPAKLDEI
-405 ELKVYAA
+405 EMKVYAA
-412 IVRRFLAVFYPEAV
+412 IVRRFIAVFYPEAV
-426 YEVTTRITRVKEHAF
+426 YEVTNRITRVGAHAF

-448 KEAGWLAVYGKEGM
+448 KEAGWLAVYGKEAA
-462 EEGAS
+462 EEGGEE
-467 DDGKLLVP
+467 GKLLVP
-475 VTDGEKVKAV
+475 VLDGEKVKTV
-485 AVVVDGLQTKPPARL
+485 AILAEGLQTKPPARM

-506 SAMEGAGKLIEDET
+506 SAMEGAGKLIEDDT
-520 LRDAMAERGLGTPAT
+520 LREAMGERGLGTPAT
-535 RAATIETLIGEEYIR
+535 RAATIETLISEEYVR
-550 RMGRE
+550 RIGRE

-576 LHSPEMTGA
+576 LQSPEMTGE

-592 MEHGKLKRHEFMR
+592 IEHGRMKRDEFML
-605 EIQNVTKDIV
+605 EIQKVARDIV
-615 EKIRAFQD
+615 EKARVFQD

-633 KDPETGQEFEETLRE
+633 KDPQTGQEFEETLRE
-648 YRTLDGKY
+648 YRTLDQAY
-656 SVRKVLAGRRI
+656 AVRKVLAGRRI
-667 EAAEFL
+667 EAHEFL
-673 ELLQKGTL
+673 ELLEKGTM
-681 GLVEGFRSRLGRPFS
+681 GLVDGFRSRLGRPFS

-718 DFTGQEPLGQCPAC
+718 DFTGQEPLGQCLAC
-732 GGKMFQSLLRY
+732 GGNMFMSQLRY
-743 VCENSVAKPS
+743 VCEHSVSKPS

-762 ILGRDITEAE
+762 ILNRDITVPEV
-772 LQALLKDGK
+772 QDLLKNKK
-781 TGLLEKFVSQKTRR
+781 TALLEKFISNKTRR
-795 PFSAFL
+795 PFSAVL
-801 IWKDGK
+801 MWKDGK

-829 AAAAA
+829 ASAAT

>member
-19 KALTGFKKEG
+19 RVLTGFKKEG
-29 EYWESGQYVL
+29 EYWESEDFVL

-45 LVELCKPSE
+45 LIELCKPTE

-68 LIPEQFQLKVI
+68 LLPEEFKLKVI
-79 ERTEPRFQLLKK
+79 ERTAPRFEVLQK

-112 LIFRYVMEAAECKK
+112 LIFRYVMEAAGCKK
-126 PVQRLWLQSMT
+126 KVQRLWLQSMT
-137 KEAIQ
+137 PASIRE
-142 DGFAHL
+142 GFTKL
-148 RKEEDMEPLLE
+148 RKEEEMEPLLD

-203 ILVDREKQIR
+203 ILVEREKQIR
-213 AFVPKDFWEIHA
+213 AFVPKDFWEVHA
-225 TFGAKAGEYEARWF
+225 TFGAKAGEYEGKWL
-239 DEKLADQK
+239 DEKVADQK
-247 ASERGAEQKPE
+247 VADRGAEQKPE
-258 RLWDKKRADAIAKE
+258 RLWSKERAEEIVAACRGKT
-272 CEGQNG
+272 GVVQ
-278 EVHDEKKP
+278 DEKKP
-286 SRQLSPLLY
+286 ARQLSPLLY

-300 QRDGNSRFGLSARRT
+300 QREGNSRFGLSARRT

-320 ALYERHKAITY
+320 ALYEKHKAITY

-338 LPDDYLP
+338 LPEDYLE
-345 TVKKTLKNLEGT
+345 VAKTTLENFEGS
-357 EFGEFSKTVLKEG
+357 EFGEFSKKVLKSG

-380 GAKVSDHF
+380 TAKVSDHF

-393 LQVPDLAKLDEI
+393 MQIPAKLDEI
-405 ELKVYAA
+405 EMKVYAA
-412 IVRRFLAVFYPEAV
+412 IVRRFIAVFYPEAI
-426 YEVTTRITRVKEHAF
+426 YEVTNRITRVEEHAF

-448 KEAGWLAVYGKEGM
+448 KEAGWLAVYGKEAV
-462 EEGAS
+462 EEGGGEE
-467 DDGKLLVP
+467 GKLLVP
-475 VTDGEKVKAV
+475 VEAGERVKTV
-485 AVVVDGLQTKPPARL
+485 AILAEGLQTKPPARM

-506 SAMEGAGKLIEDET
+506 SGMEGAGKT
-520 LRDAMAERGLGTPAT
+520 LDDDALREAMGERGLGTPAT
-535 RAATIETLIGEEYIR
+535 RAATIETLISEEYVR
-550 RMGRE
+550 RIGRE

-576 LHSPEMTGA
+576 LQSPEMTGE
-585 WEHKLKE
+585 WEYKLKE
-592 MEHGKLKRHEFMR
+592 VEHGRMKREEFMR
-605 EIQNVTKDIV
+605 EIQKVTRDIV
-615 EKIRAFQD
+615 EKARKFVD

-633 KDPETGQEFEETLRE
+633 KDPQTGQEFEETLRE
-648 YRTLDGKY
+648 YRTLDQGY
-656 SVRKVLAGRRI
+656 AVRKVLAGRRI
-667 EAAEFL
+667 EAHEFL
-673 ELLQKGTL
+673 ELLQKGTM
-681 GLVEGFRSRLGRPFS
+681 GLVDGFRSRLGRPFS

-718 DFTGQEPLGQCPAC
+718 DFTGQESLGKCPAC
-732 GGKMFQSLLRY
+732 GGNMFTSQLRY
-743 VCENSVAKPS
+743 VCEHSVAKPS

-762 ILGRDITEAE
+762 ILNREISVPEVE
-772 LQALLKDGK
+772 ELLKSGK
-781 TGLLEKFVSQKTRR
+781 TGLLEKFISNKTRR

-801 IWKDGK
+801 MWKDGK

-829 AAAAA
+829 ASAAA

>member
-1 MAKKLIIA
+1 MPKKLIIA

-19 KALTGFKKEG
+19 RVLTGFKKEG
-29 EYWESGQYVL
+29 EYWESEDFVL

-45 LVELCKPSE
+45 LIELCKPTE

-68 LIPEQFQLKVI
+68 LLPEEFKLKVI
-79 ERTEPRFQLLKK
+79 ERTAPRFEVLKK

-126 PVQRLWLQSMT
+126 KVQRLWLQSMT
-137 KEAIQ
+137 PGSIR
-142 DGFAHL
+142 DGFTKL
-148 RKEEDMEPLLE
+148 RKEEEMEPLLA

-203 ILVDREKQIR
+203 ILVERELQIR
-213 AFVPKDFWEIHA
+213 AFVPKGYWEVHA
-225 TFGAKAGEYEARWF
+225 TFGAKAGEYEGKWF
-239 DEKLADQK
+239 DEALADQK
-247 ASERGAEQKPE
+247 VAERGVEQRPE
-258 RLWDKKRADAIAKE
+258 RLWTQERAEQIVGE
-272 CEGQNG
+272 CRGKTG

-286 SRQLSPLLY
+286 ARQLSPLLY

-300 QRDGNSRFGLSARRT
+300 QREGNSRFGLSARRT

-320 ALYERHKAITY
+320 ALYEKHKAITY

-338 LPDDYLP
+338 LPEDYLA
-345 TVKKTLKNLEGT
+345 VAQSTLENFEGS
-357 EFGEFSKTVLKEG
+357 EFGEFSKTVLKKG

-380 GAKVSDHF
+380 SAKVSDHF

-393 LQVPDLAKLDEI
+393 QQIPAKLDEI
-405 ELKVYAA
+405 EMKVYAA
-412 IVRRFLAVFYPEAV
+412 IVRRFIAVFYPEAV
-426 YEVTTRITRVKEHAF
+426 YEVTNRITRVGAHAF

-448 KEAGWLAVYGKEGM
+448 KEVGWLAVYGKEAA
-462 EEGAS
+462 EEGGEE
-467 DDGKLLVP
+467 GKLLVP
-475 VTDGEKVKAV
+475 VLDGEKVKTV
-485 AVVVDGLQTKPPARL
+485 AILAEGLQTKPPARM

-506 SAMEGAGKLIEDET
+506 SAMEGAGKLIEDDT
-520 LRDAMAERGLGTPAT
+520 LREAMGERGLGTPAT
-535 RAATIETLIGEEYIR
+535 RAATIETLISEEYVR
-550 RMGRE
+550 RIGRE

-576 LHSPEMTGA
+576 LQSPEMTGE

-592 MEHGKLKRHEFMR
+592 IEHGRMKRDEFML
-605 EIQNVTKDIV
+605 EIQKVARDIV
-615 EKIRAFQD
+615 EKARVFQD

-633 KDPETGQEFEETLRE
+633 KDPQTGQEFEETLRE
-648 YRTLDGKY
+648 YRTLDQAY
-656 SVRKVLAGRRI
+656 AVRKVLAGRRI
-667 EAAEFL
+667 EAHEFL
-673 ELLQKGTL
+673 ELLEKGTM
-681 GLVEGFRSRLGRPFS
+681 GLVDGFRSRLGRPFS

-718 DFTGQEPLGQCPAC
+718 DFTGQEPLGQCLAC
-732 GGKMFQSLLRY
+732 GGNMFMSQLRY
-743 VCENSVAKPS
+743 VCEHSVSKPS

-762 ILGRDITEAE
+762 ILNRDITVPEV
-772 LQALLKDGK
+772 QDLLKNKK
-781 TGLLEKFVSQKTRR
+781 TALLEKFISNKTRR
-795 PFSAFL
+795 PFSAVL
-801 IWKDGK
+801 MWKDGK

-829 AAAAA
+829 ASAAT

>member
-1 MAKKLIIA
+1 MPKKLIIA

-19 KALTGFKKEG
+19 RVLTGFKKEG
-29 EYWESGQYVL
+29 EYWESEDFVL

-45 LVELCKPSE
+45 LIELCKPTE

-68 LIPEQFQLKVI
+68 LLPEEFKLKVI
-79 ERTEPRFQLLKK
+79 ERTAPRFEVLKK

-126 PVQRLWLQSMT
+126 KVQRLWLQSMT
-137 KEAIQ
+137 PGSIR
-142 DGFAHL
+142 DGFTKL
-148 RKEEDMEPLLE
+148 RKEEEMEPLLA

-203 ILVDREKQIR
+203 ILVERELQIR
-213 AFVPKDFWEIHA
+213 AFVPKGYWEVHA
-225 TFGAKAGEYEARWF
+225 TFGAKAGEYEGKWF
-239 DEKLADQK
+239 DETLADQK
-247 ASERGAEQKPE
+247 VAERGVEQRPE
-258 RLWDKKRADAIAKE
+258 RLWTQERAEQIVGE
-272 CEGQNG
+272 CRGKAG

-286 SRQLSPLLY
+286 ARQLSPLLY

-300 QRDGNSRFGLSARRT
+300 QREGNSRFGLSARRT

-320 ALYERHKAITY
+320 ALYEKHKAITY

-338 LPDDYLP
+338 LPEDYLA
-345 TVKKTLKNLEGT
+345 VAQSTLENFEGS
-357 EFGEFSKTVLKEG
+357 EFGEFSKTVLKKG

-380 GAKVSDHF
+380 SAKVSDHF

-393 LQVPDLAKLDEI
+393 QQIPAKLDEI
-405 ELKVYAA
+405 EMKVYAA
-412 IVRRFLAVFYPEAV
+412 IVRRFIAVFYPEAV
-426 YEVTTRITRVKEHAF
+426 YEVTNRITRVGAHAF

-448 KEAGWLAVYGKEGM
+448 KEAGWLAVYGKEAA
-462 EEGAS
+462 EEGGEE
-467 DDGKLLVP
+467 GKLLVP
-475 VTDGEKVKAV
+475 VLDGEKVKTV
-485 AVVVDGLQTKPPARL
+485 AILAEGLQTKPPARM

-506 SAMEGAGKLIEDET
+506 SAMEGAGKLIEDDT
-520 LRDAMAERGLGTPAT
+520 LREAMGERGLGTPAT
-535 RAATIETLIGEEYIR
+535 RAATIETLISEEYVR
-550 RMGRE
+550 RIGRE

-576 LHSPEMTGA
+576 LQSPEMTGE

-592 MEHGKLKRHEFMR
+592 IEHGRMKRDEFML
-605 EIQNVTKDIV
+605 EIQKVARDIV
-615 EKIRAFQD
+615 EKARVFQD

-633 KDPETGQEFEETLRE
+633 KDPQTGQEFEETLRE
-648 YRTLDGKY
+648 YRTLDQAY
-656 SVRKVLAGRRI
+656 AVRKVLAGRRI
-667 EAAEFL
+667 EAHEFL
-673 ELLQKGTL
+673 ELLEKGTM
-681 GLVEGFRSRLGRPFS
+681 GLVDGFRSRLGRPFS

-718 DFTGQEPLGQCPAC
+718 DFTGQEPLGQCLAC
-732 GGKMFQSLLRY
+732 GGNMFMSQLRY
-743 VCENSVAKPS
+743 VCEHSVSKPS

-762 ILGRDITEAE
+762 ILNRDITVPEV
-772 LQALLKDGK
+772 QDLLKNKK
-781 TGLLEKFVSQKTRR
+781 TALLEKFISNKTRR
-795 PFSAFL
+795 PFSAVL
-801 IWKDGK
+801 MWKDGK

-829 AAAAA
+829 ASAAT

>member
-1 MAKKLIIA
+1 MPKKLIIA

-19 KALTGFKKEG
+19 RVLTGFKKEG
-29 EYWESGQYVL
+29 EYWESEDFVL

-45 LVELCKPSE
+45 LIELCKPTE

-68 LIPEQFQLKVI
+68 LLPEEFKLKVI
-79 ERTEPRFQLLKK
+79 ERTAPRFEVLKK

-126 PVQRLWLQSMT
+126 KVQRLWLQSMT
-137 KEAIQ
+137 PGSIR
-142 DGFAHL
+142 DGFTKL
-148 RKEEDMEPLLE
+148 RKEEEMEPLLA

-203 ILVDREKQIR
+203 ILVERELQIR
-213 AFVPKDFWEIHA
+213 AFVPKGYWEVHA
-225 TFGAKAGEYEARWF
+225 TFGAKAGEYEGKWF
-239 DEKLADQK
+239 DEALADQK
-247 ASERGAEQKPE
+247 VAERGAEQRPE
-258 RLWDKKRADAIAKE
+258 RLWTQERAEQIVGE
-272 CEGQNG
+272 CRGKTG

-286 SRQLSPLLY
+286 ARQLSPLLY

-300 QRDGNSRFGLSARRT
+300 QREGNSRFGLSARRT

-320 ALYERHKAITY
+320 ALYEKHKAITY

-338 LPDDYLP
+338 LPEDYLA
-345 TVKKTLKNLEGT
+345 VAQSTLENFEGS
-357 EFGEFSKTVLKEG
+357 EFGEFSKTVLKKG

-380 GAKVSDHF
+380 SAKVSDHF

-393 LQVPDLAKLDEI
+393 QQIPAKLDEI
-405 ELKVYAA
+405 EMKVYAA
-412 IVRRFLAVFYPEAV
+412 IVRRFIAVFYPEAV
-426 YEVTTRITRVKEHAF
+426 YEVTNRITRVGAHAF

-448 KEAGWLAVYGKEGM
+448 KEAGWLAVYGKEAA
-462 EEGAS
+462 EEGGEE
-467 DDGKLLVP
+467 GKLLVP
-475 VTDGEKVKAV
+475 VLDGEKVKTV
-485 AVVVDGLQTKPPARL
+485 AILAEGLQTKPPARM

-506 SAMEGAGKLIEDET
+506 SAMEGAGKLIEDDT
-520 LRDAMAERGLGTPAT
+520 LREAMGERGLGTPAT
-535 RAATIETLIGEEYIR
+535 RAATIETLISEEYVR
-550 RMGRE
+550 RIGRE

-576 LHSPEMTGA
+576 LQSPEMTGE

-592 MEHGKLKRHEFMR
+592 IEHGRMKRDEFML
-605 EIQNVTKDIV
+605 EIQKVARDIV
-615 EKIRAFQD
+615 EKARVFQD

-633 KDPETGQEFEETLRE
+633 KDPQTGQEFEETLRE
-648 YRTLDGKY
+648 YRTLDQAY
-656 SVRKVLAGRRI
+656 AVRKVLAGRRI
-667 EAAEFL
+667 EAHEFL
-673 ELLQKGTL
+673 ELLEKGTM
-681 GLVEGFRSRLGRPFS
+681 GLVDGFRSRLGRPFS

-718 DFTGQEPLGQCPAC
+718 DFTGQEPLGQCLAC
-732 GGKMFQSLLRY
+732 GGNMFMSQLRY
-743 VCENSVAKPS
+743 VCEHSVSKPS

-762 ILGRDITEAE
+762 ILNRDITVPEV
-772 LQALLKDGK
+772 QDLLKNKK
-781 TGLLEKFVSQKTRR
+781 TALLEKFISNKTRR
-795 PFSAFL
+795 PFSAVL
-801 IWKDGK
+801 MWKDGK

-829 AAAAA
+829 ASAAA

>member
-1 MAKKLIIA
+1 MPKKLIIA

-19 KALTGFKKEG
+19 RVLTGFKKEG
-29 EYWESGQYVL
+29 EYWESEDFVL

-45 LVELCKPSE
+45 LIELCKPTE

-68 LIPEQFQLKVI
+68 LLPEEFKLKVI
-79 ERTEPRFQLLKK
+79 ERTAPRFEVLKK

-126 PVQRLWLQSMT
+126 KVQRLWLQSMT
-137 KEAIQ
+137 PGSIR
-142 DGFAHL
+142 DGFTKL
-148 RKEEDMEPLLE
+148 RKEEEIEPLLA

-203 ILVDREKQIR
+203 ILVERELQIR
-213 AFVPKDFWEIHA
+213 AFVPKGYWEVHA
-225 TFGAKAGEYEARWF
+225 TFGAKAGEYEGKWF
-239 DEKLADQK
+239 DETLADQK
-247 ASERGAEQKPE
+247 VAERGVEQRPE
-258 RLWDKKRADAIAKE
+258 RLWTQERAEEIVVE
-272 CEGQNG
+272 CRGKTG

-286 SRQLSPLLY
+286 ARQLSPLLY

-300 QRDGNSRFGLSARRT
+300 QREGNSRFGLSARRT

-320 ALYERHKAITY
+320 ALYEKHKAITY

-338 LPDDYLP
+338 LPEDYLA
-345 TVKKTLKNLEGT
+345 VAQSTLENFEGS
-357 EFGEFSKTVLKEG
+357 EFGEFSKTVLKKG

-380 GAKVSDHF
+380 SAKVSDHF

-393 LQVPDLAKLDEI
+393 QQIPAKLDEI
-405 ELKVYAA
+405 EMKVYAA
-412 IVRRFLAVFYPEAV
+412 IVRRFIAVFYPEAV
-426 YEVTTRITRVKEHAF
+426 YEVTNRITRVGAHAF

-448 KEAGWLAVYGKEGM
+448 KEAGWLAVYGKEAA
-462 EEGAS
+462 EEGGEE
-467 DDGKLLVP
+467 GKLLVP
-475 VTDGEKVKAV
+475 VLDGEKVKTV
-485 AVVVDGLQTKPPARL
+485 AILAEGLQTKPPARM

-506 SAMEGAGKLIEDET
+506 SAMEGAGKLIEDDT
-520 LRDAMAERGLGTPAT
+520 LREAMGERGLGTPAT
-535 RAATIETLIGEEYIR
+535 RAATIETLISEEYVR
-550 RMGRE
+550 RIGRE

-576 LHSPEMTGA
+576 LQSPEMTGE

-592 MEHGKLKRHEFMR
+592 IEHGRMKRDEFML
-605 EIQNVTKDIV
+605 EIQKVARDIV
-615 EKIRAFQD
+615 EKARVFQD

-633 KDPETGQEFEETLRE
+633 KDPQTGQEFEETLRE
-648 YRTLDGKY
+648 YRTLDQAY
-656 SVRKVLAGRRI
+656 AVRKVLAGRRI
-667 EAAEFL
+667 EAHEFL
-673 ELLQKGTL
+673 ELLEKGTM
-681 GLVEGFRSRLGRPFS
+681 GLVDGFRSRLGRPFS

-718 DFTGQEPLGQCPAC
+718 DFTGQEPLGQCLAC
-732 GGKMFQSLLRY
+732 GGNMFMSQLRY
-743 VCENSVAKPS
+743 VCEHSVSKPS

-762 ILGRDITEAE
+762 ILNRDITVPEV
-772 LQALLKDGK
+772 QDLLKNKK
-781 TGLLEKFVSQKTRR
+781 TALLEKFISNKTRR
-795 PFSAFL
+795 PFSAVL
-801 IWKDGK
+801 MWKDGK

-829 AAAAA
+829 ASAAT

>member
-1 MAKKLIIA
+1 MPKKLIIA

-19 KALTGFKKEG
+19 RVLTGFKKEG
-29 EYWESGQYVL
+29 EYWESEDFVL

-45 LVELCKPSE
+45 LIELCKPTE

-68 LIPEQFQLKVI
+68 LLPEEFKLKVI
-79 ERTEPRFQLLKK
+79 ERTAPRFEVLKK

-126 PVQRLWLQSMT
+126 KVQRLWLQSMT
-137 KEAIQ
+137 PGSIR
-142 DGFAHL
+142 DGFTKL
-148 RKEEDMEPLLE
+148 RKEEEMEPLLA

-203 ILVDREKQIR
+203 ILVERELQIR
-213 AFVPKDFWEIHA
+213 AFVPKGYWEVHA
-225 TFGAKAGEYEARWF
+225 TFGAKAGEYEGKWF
-239 DEKLADQK
+239 DETLADQK
-247 ASERGAEQKPE
+247 VAERGVEQRPE
-258 RLWDKKRADAIAKE
+258 RLWTQERAEQIVGE
-272 CEGQNG
+272 CRGKTG

-286 SRQLSPLLY
+286 ARQLSPLLY

-300 QRDGNSRFGLSARRT
+300 QREGNSRFGLSARRT

-320 ALYERHKAITY
+320 ALYEKHKAITY

-338 LPDDYLP
+338 LPEDYLA
-345 TVKKTLKNLEGT
+345 VAQSTLENFEGS
-357 EFGEFSKTVLKEG
+357 EFGEFSKTVLKKG

-380 GAKVSDHF
+380 SAKVSDHF

-393 LQVPDLAKLDEI
+393 QQIPAKLDEI
-405 ELKVYAA
+405 EMKVYAA
-412 IVRRFLAVFYPEAV
+412 IVRRFIAVFYPEAV
-426 YEVTTRITRVKEHAF
+426 YEVTNRITRVGAHAF

-448 KEAGWLAVYGKEGM
+448 KEAGLAVYGKEAA
-462 EEGAS
+462 EEGGGEE
-467 DDGKLLVP
+467 GKLLVP
-475 VTDGEKVKAV
+475 VVEGEKVKTV
-485 AVVVDGLQTKPPARL
+485 AILAEGLQTKPPARM

-506 SAMEGAGKLIEDET
+506 SAMEGAGILIEDDT
-520 LRDAMAERGLGTPAT
+520 LREAMGERGLGTPAT
-535 RAATIETLIGEEYIR
+535 RAATIETLISEEYVR
-550 RMGRE
+550 RIGRE

-576 LHSPEMTGA
+576 LQSPEMTGE

-592 MEHGKLKRHEFMR
+592 IEHGRMKRDEFML
-605 EIQNVTKDIV
+605 EIQKVARDIV
-615 EKIRAFQD
+615 EKARVFQD

-633 KDPETGQEFEETLRE
+633 KDPQTGQEFEETLRE
-648 YRTLDGKY
+648 YRTLDQAY
-656 SVRKVLAGRRI
+656 AVRKVLAGRRI
-667 EAAEFL
+667 EAHEFL
-673 ELLQKGTL
+673 ELLEKGTM
-681 GLVEGFRSRLGRPFS
+681 GLVDGFRSRLGRPFS

-718 DFTGQEPLGQCPAC
+718 DFTGQEPLGQCLAC
-732 GGKMFQSLLRY
+732 GGNMFMSQLRY
-743 VCENSVAKPS
+743 VCEHSVSKPS

-762 ILGRDITEAE
+762 ILNRDITVPEV
-772 LQALLKDGK
+772 QDLLKNKK
-781 TGLLEKFVSQKTRR
+781 TALLEKFISNKTRR
-795 PFSAFL
+795 PFSAVL
-801 IWKDGK
+801 MWKDGK

-829 AAAAA
+829 ASAAT

>member
-1 MAKKLIIA
+1 MPKKLIIA

-19 KALTGFKKEG
+19 RVLTGFKKEG
-29 EYWESGQYVL
+29 EYWESEDFVL

-45 LVELCKPSE
+45 LIELCKPTE

-68 LIPEQFQLKVI
+68 LLPEEFKLKVI
-79 ERTEPRFQLLKK
+79 ERTAPRFEVLKK

-126 PVQRLWLQSMT
+126 KVQRLWLQSMT
-137 KEAIQ
+137 PGSIR
-142 DGFAHL
+142 DGFTKL
-148 RKEEDMEPLLE
+148 RKEEEMEPLLA

-203 ILVDREKQIR
+203 ILVERELQIR
-213 AFVPKDFWEIHA
+213 AFVPKGYWEVHA
-225 TFGAKAGEYEARWF
+225 TFGAKAGEYEGKWF
-239 DEKLADQK
+239 DETLADQK
-247 ASERGAEQKPE
+247 VAERGAEQRPE
-258 RLWDKKRADAIAKE
+258 RLWTQERAEQIVGE
-272 CEGQNG
+272 CRGKTG

-286 SRQLSPLLY
+286 ARQLSPLLY

-300 QRDGNSRFGLSARRT
+300 QREGNSRFGLSARRT

-320 ALYERHKAITY
+320 ALYEKHKAITY

-338 LPDDYLP
+338 LPEDYLA
-345 TVKKTLKNLEGT
+345 VAQSTLENFEGS
-357 EFGEFSKTVLKEG
+357 EFGEFSKTVLKKG

-380 GAKVSDHF
+380 SAKVSDHF

-393 LQVPDLAKLDEI
+393 QQIPAKLDEI
-405 ELKVYAA
+405 EMKVYAA
-412 IVRRFLAVFYPEAV
+412 IVRRFIAVFYPEAI
-426 YEVTTRITRVKEHAF
+426 YEVTNRITRVGAHAF

-448 KEAGWLAVYGKEGM
+448 KEAGWLAVYGKEAA
-462 EEGAS
+462 EEGGEE
-467 DDGKLLVP
+467 GKLLVP
-475 VTDGEKVKAV
+475 VLDGEKVKTV
-485 AVVVDGLQTKPPARL
+485 AILAEGLQTKPPARM

-506 SAMEGAGKLIEDET
+506 SAMEGAGKLIEDDT
-520 LRDAMAERGLGTPAT
+520 LREAMGERGLGTPAT
-535 RAATIETLIGEEYIR
+535 RAATIETLISEEYVR
-550 RMGRE
+550 RIGRE

-576 LHSPEMTGA
+576 LQSPEMTGE

-592 MEHGKLKRHEFMR
+592 IEHGRMKRDEFML
-605 EIQNVTKDIV
+605 EIQKVARDIV
-615 EKIRAFQD
+615 EKARVFQD

-633 KDPETGQEFEETLRE
+633 KDPQTGQEFEETLRE
-648 YRTLDGKY
+648 YRTLDQAY
-656 SVRKVLAGRRI
+656 AVRKVLAGRRI
-667 EAAEFL
+667 EAHEFL
-673 ELLQKGTL
+673 ELLEKGTM
-681 GLVEGFRSRLGRPFS
+681 GLVDGFRSRLGRPFS

-718 DFTGQEPLGQCPAC
+718 DFTGQEPLGQCLAC
-732 GGKMFQSLLRY
+732 GGNMFMSQLRY
-743 VCENSVAKPS
+743 VCEHSVSKPS

-762 ILGRDITEAE
+762 ILNRDITVPEV
-772 LQALLKDGK
+772 QDLLKNKK
-781 TGLLEKFVSQKTRR
+781 TALLEKFISNKTRR
-795 PFSAFL
+795 PFSAVL
-801 IWKDGK
+801 MWKDGK

-829 AAAAA
+829 ASAAT

>member
-1 MAKKLIIA
+1 MPKKLIIA

-19 KALTGFKKEG
+19 RVLTGFKKEG
-29 EYWESGQYVL
+29 EYWESEDFVL

-45 LVELCKPSE
+45 LIELCKPTE

-68 LIPEQFQLKVI
+68 LLPEEFKLKVI
-79 ERTEPRFQLLKK
+79 ERTAPRFEVLKK

-126 PVQRLWLQSMT
+126 KVQRLWLQSMT
-137 KEAIQ
+137 PGSIR
-142 DGFAHL
+142 DGFTKL
-148 RKEEDMEPLLE
+148 RKEEEMEPLLA

-203 ILVDREKQIR
+203 ILVERELQIR
-213 AFVPKDFWEIHA
+213 AFVPKGYWEVHA
-225 TFGAKAGEYEARWF
+225 TFGAKAGEYEGKWF
-239 DEKLADQK
+239 DETLADQK
-247 ASERGAEQKPE
+247 VAERGAEQRPE
-258 RLWDKKRADAIAKE
+258 RLWTQERAELIVGE
-272 CEGQNG
+272 CRGKTG

-286 SRQLSPLLY
+286 ARQLSPLLY

-300 QRDGNSRFGLSARRT
+300 QREGNSRFGLSARRT

-320 ALYERHKAITY
+320 ALYEKHKAITY

-338 LPDDYLP
+338 LPEDYLA
-345 TVKKTLKNLEGT
+345 VAQSTLENFEGS
-357 EFGEFSKTVLKEG
+357 EFGEFSKTVLKKG

-380 GAKVSDHF
+380 SAKVSDHF

-393 LQVPDLAKLDEI
+393 QQIPAKLDEI
-405 ELKVYAA
+405 EMKVYAA
-412 IVRRFLAVFYPEAV
+412 IVRRFIAVFYPEAV
-426 YEVTTRITRVKEHAF
+426 YEVTNRITRVGAHAF

-448 KEAGWLAVYGKEGM
+448 KEAGWLAVYGKEAA
-462 EEGAS
+462 EEGGEE
-467 DDGKLLVP
+467 GKLLVP
-475 VTDGEKVKAV
+475 VLDGEKVKTV
-485 AVVVDGLQTKPPARL
+485 AILAEGLQTKPPARM

-506 SAMEGAGKLIEDET
+506 SAMEGAGKLIEDDT
-520 LRDAMAERGLGTPAT
+520 LREAMGERGLGTPAT
-535 RAATIETLIGEEYIR
+535 RAATIETLISEEYVR
-550 RMGRE
+550 RIGRE

-576 LHSPEMTGA
+576 LQSPEMTGE

-592 MEHGKLKRHEFMR
+592 IEHGRMKRDEFML
-605 EIQNVTKDIV
+605 EIQKVARDIV
-615 EKIRAFQD
+615 EKARVFQD

-633 KDPETGQEFEETLRE
+633 KDPQTGQEFEETLRE
-648 YRTLDGKY
+648 YRTLDQAY
-656 SVRKVLAGRRI
+656 AVRKVLAGRRI
-667 EAAEFL
+667 EAHEFL
-673 ELLQKGTL
+673 ELLEKGTM
-681 GLVEGFRSRLGRPFS
+681 GLVDGFRSRLGRPFS

-718 DFTGQEPLGQCPAC
+718 DFTGQEPLGQCLAC
-732 GGKMFQSLLRY
+732 GGNMFMSQLRY
-743 VCENSVAKPS
+743 VCEHSVSKPS

-762 ILGRDITEAE
+762 ILNRDITVPEV
-772 LQALLKDGK
+772 QDLLKNKK
-781 TGLLEKFVSQKTRR
+781 TALLEKFISNKTRR
-795 PFSAFL
+795 PFSAVL
-801 IWKDGK
+801 MWKDGK

-829 AAAAA
+829 ASAAT

>member
-1 MAKKLIIA
+1 
-9 EKPSVANDLA
+9 
-19 KALTGFKKEG
+19 
-29 EYWESGQYVL
+29 
-39 SSAIGH
+39 
-45 LVELCKPSE
+45 
-54 YGKGKGKWSFESLP
+54 
-68 LIPEQFQLKVI
+68 
-79 ERTEPRFQLLKK
+79 
-91 LLKRKDVTGVINAC
+91 
-105 DAGREGE
+105 
-112 LIFRYVMEAAECKK
+112 
-126 PVQRLWLQSMT
+126 MT
-137 KEAIQ
+137 KESIQ
-142 DGFAHL
+142 DGFSHL
-148 RKEEDMEPLLE
+148 RKEEEMMPLLE

-213 AFVPKDFWEIHA
+213 AFIPKDFWEIHA
-225 TFGAKAGEYEARWF
+225 TFGAKAGEYEGRWF

-247 ASERGAEQKPE
+247 ASERGADQKPE
-258 RLWDKKRADAIAKE
+258 RLWDKKTAEAIAKE
-272 CEGQNG
+272 CEGQPG

-286 SRQLSPLLY
+286 ARQLSPLLY

-345 TVKKTLKNLEGT
+345 TVKNTLKNLEGT

-412 IVRRFLAVFYPEAV
+412 IVRRFIAVFYPEAV
-426 YEVTTRITRVKEHAF
+426 YEVTTRITRVKKHAF

-448 KEAGWLAVYGKEGM
+448 KEAGWLAVYGKEGI
-462 EEGAS
+462 EEGGS
-467 DDGKLLVP
+467 DEGKLLVP
-475 VTDGEKVKAV
+475 VTDGEKVKTV
-485 AVVVDGLQTKPPARL
+485 AVLADGLQTKPPARF

-506 SAMEGAGKLIEDET
+506 SAMEGAGKLIDDET
-520 LRDAMAERGLGTPAT
+520 LREAMGERGLGTPAT
-535 RAATIETLIGEEYIR
+535 RAATIETLISEEYVR

-576 LHSPEMTGA
+576 LHSPELTGE

-592 MEHGKLKRHEFMR
+592 MEHGRLKRTEFMT
-605 EIQNVTKDIV
+605 EIEKVTRDIV

-648 YRTLDGKY
+648 YRTVDGKY

-718 DFTGQEPLGQCPAC
+718 DFTGQEPLGTCPAC
-732 GGKMFQSLLRY
+732 GGRMFSSLLRY
-743 VCENSVAKPS
+743 VCEHSVAKPA

-762 ILGRDITEAE
+762 ILSRDITEAE

-829 AAAAA
+829 AGAAA

>member
-1 MAKKLIIA
+1 MPKKLIIA

-19 KALTGFKKEG
+19 RVLTGFKKEG
-29 EYWESGQYVL
+29 EYWESEDFVL

-45 LVELCKPSE
+45 LIELCKPTE

-68 LIPEQFQLKVI
+68 LLPEEFKLKVI
-79 ERTEPRFQLLKK
+79 ERTAPRFEVLKK

-126 PVQRLWLQSMT
+126 KVQRLWLQSMT
-137 KEAIQ
+137 PGSIR
-142 DGFAHL
+142 DGFTKL
-148 RKEEDMEPLLE
+148 RKEEEMEPLLA

-203 ILVDREKQIR
+203 ILVERELQIR
-213 AFVPKDFWEIHA
+213 AFVPKGYWEVHA
-225 TFGAKAGEYEARWF
+225 TFGAKAGEYEGKWF
-239 DEKLADQK
+239 DETLADQK
-247 ASERGAEQKPE
+247 VAERGAEQRPE
-258 RLWDKKRADAIAKE
+258 RLWTQERAEEIVVE
-272 CEGQNG
+272 CRGKTG

-286 SRQLSPLLY
+286 ARQLSPLLY

-300 QRDGNSRFGLSARRT
+300 QREGNSRFGLSARRT

-320 ALYERHKAITY
+320 ALYEKHKAITY

-338 LPDDYLP
+338 LPEDYLA
-345 TVKKTLKNLEGT
+345 VAQSTLENFEGS
-357 EFGEFSKTVLKEG
+357 EFGEFSKTVLKKG

-380 GAKVSDHF
+380 SAKVSDHF

-393 LQVPDLAKLDEI
+393 QQIPAKLDEI
-405 ELKVYAA
+405 EMKVYAA
-412 IVRRFLAVFYPEAV
+412 IVRRFIAVFYPEAV
-426 YEVTTRITRVKEHAF
+426 YEVTNRITRVGAHAF

-448 KEAGWLAVYGKEGM
+448 KEAGWLAVYGKEAA
-462 EEGAS
+462 EEGGEE
-467 DDGKLLVP
+467 GKLLVP
-475 VTDGEKVKAV
+475 VLDGEKVKTV
-485 AVVVDGLQTKPPARL
+485 AILAEGLQTKPPARM

-506 SAMEGAGKLIEDET
+506 SAMEGAGKLIEDDT
-520 LRDAMAERGLGTPAT
+520 LREAMGERGLGTPAT
-535 RAATIETLIGEEYIR
+535 RAATIETLISEEYVR
-550 RMGRE
+550 RIGRE

-576 LHSPEMTGA
+576 LQSPEMTGE

-592 MEHGKLKRHEFMR
+592 IEHGRMKRDEFML
-605 EIQNVTKDIV
+605 EIQKVARDIV
-615 EKIRAFQD
+615 EKARVFQD

-633 KDPETGQEFEETLRE
+633 KDPQTGQEFEETLRE
-648 YRTLDGKY
+648 YRTLDQAY
-656 SVRKVLAGRRI
+656 AVRKVLAGRRI
-667 EAAEFL
+667 EAHEFL
-673 ELLQKGTL
+673 ELLEKGTM
-681 GLVEGFRSRLGRPFS
+681 GLVDGFRSRLGRPFS

-718 DFTGQEPLGQCPAC
+718 DFTGQEPLGRCLAC
-732 GGKMFQSLLRY
+732 GGNMFMSQLRY
-743 VCENSVAKPS
+743 VCEHSVSKPS

-762 ILGRDITEAE
+762 ILNRDITVPEV
-772 LQALLKDGK
+772 QDLLKNKK
-781 TGLLEKFVSQKTRR
+781 TALLEKFISNKTRR
-795 PFSAFL
+795 PFSAVL
-801 IWKDGK
+801 MWKDGK

-829 AAAAA
+829 ASAAT

>member
-1 MAKKLIIA
+1 MPKKLIIA

-19 KALTGFKKEG
+19 RVLTGFKKEG
-29 EYWESGQYVL
+29 EYWESEDFVL

-45 LVELCKPSE
+45 LIELCKPTE

-68 LIPEQFQLKVI
+68 LLPEEFKLKVI
-79 ERTEPRFQLLKK
+79 ERTAPRFEVLKK

-126 PVQRLWLQSMT
+126 KVQRLWLQSMT
-137 KEAIQ
+137 PGSIR
-142 DGFAHL
+142 DGFTKL
-148 RKEEDMEPLLE
+148 RKEEEMEPLLA

-203 ILVDREKQIR
+203 ILVERELQIR
-213 AFVPKDFWEIHA
+213 AFVPKGYWEVHA
-225 TFGAKAGEYEARWF
+225 TFGAKAGEYEGKWF
-239 DEKLADQK
+239 DETLADQK
-247 ASERGAEQKPE
+247 VAERGAEQRPE
-258 RLWDKKRADAIAKE
+258 RLWTQERAEQIVVE
-272 CEGQNG
+272 CRGKTG

-286 SRQLSPLLY
+286 ARQLSPLLY

-300 QRDGNSRFGLSARRT
+300 QREGNSRFGLSARRT

-320 ALYERHKAITY
+320 ALYEKHKAITY

-338 LPDDYLP
+338 LPEDYLA
-345 TVKKTLKNLEGT
+345 VAQSTLENFEGS
-357 EFGEFSKTVLKEG
+357 EFGEFSKTVLKKG

-380 GAKVSDHF
+380 SAKVSDHF

-393 LQVPDLAKLDEI
+393 QQIPAKLDEI
-405 ELKVYAA
+405 EMKVYAA
-412 IVRRFLAVFYPEAV
+412 IVRRFIAVFYPEAV
-426 YEVTTRITRVKEHAF
+426 YEVTNRITRVGAHAF

-448 KEAGWLAVYGKEGM
+448 KEAGWLAVYGKEAA
-462 EEGAS
+462 EEGGEE
-467 DDGKLLVP
+467 GKLLVP
-475 VTDGEKVKAV
+475 VLDGEKVKTV
-485 AVVVDGLQTKPPARL
+485 AILAEGLQTKPPARM

-506 SAMEGAGKLIEDET
+506 SAMEGAGKLIEDDT
-520 LRDAMAERGLGTPAT
+520 LREAMGERGLGTPAT
-535 RAATIETLIGEEYIR
+535 RAATIETLISEEYVR
-550 RMGRE
+550 RIGRE

-576 LHSPEMTGA
+576 LQSPEMTGE

-592 MEHGKLKRHEFMR
+592 IEHGRMKRDEFML
-605 EIQNVTKDIV
+605 EIQKVARDIV
-615 EKIRAFQD
+615 EKARVFQD

-633 KDPETGQEFEETLRE
+633 KDPQTGQEFEETLRE
-648 YRTLDGKY
+648 YRTLDQAY
-656 SVRKVLAGRRI
+656 AVRKVLAGRRI
-667 EAAEFL
+667 EAHEFL
-673 ELLQKGTL
+673 ELLEKGTM
-681 GLVEGFRSRLGRPFS
+681 GLVDGFRSRLGRPFS

-718 DFTGQEPLGQCPAC
+718 DFTGQEPLGQCLAC
-732 GGKMFQSLLRY
+732 GGNMFMSQLRY
-743 VCENSVAKPS
+743 VCEHSVSKPS

-762 ILGRDITEAE
+762 ILNRDITVPEV
-772 LQALLKDGK
+772 QDLLKNKK
-781 TGLLEKFVSQKTRR
+781 TALLEKFISNKTRR
-795 PFSAFL
+795 PFSAVL
-801 IWKDGK
+801 MWKDGK

-829 AAAAA
+829 ASAAT

>member
-1 MAKKLIIA
+1 
-9 EKPSVANDLA
+9 
-19 KALTGFKKEG
+19 
-29 EYWESGQYVL
+29 
-39 SSAIGH
+39 
-45 LVELCKPSE
+45 
-54 YGKGKGKWSFESLP
+54 
-68 LIPEQFQLKVI
+68 
-79 ERTEPRFQLLKK
+79 LLKK

-137 KEAIQ
+137 KESIQ
-142 DGFAHL
+142 DGFSHL
-148 RKEEDMEPLLE
+148 RKEEEMMPLLE

-239 DEKLADQK
+239 DEDLADQK
-247 ASERGAEQKPE
+247 ASERGADQKPE
-258 RLWDKKRADAIAKE
+258 RLWDKKKAEAIADE
-272 CEGQNG
+272 CRGQTG

-286 SRQLSPLLY
+286 ARQLSPLLY

-345 TVKKTLKNLEGT
+345 TVKNTLKNLEGT

-412 IVRRFLAVFYPEAV
+412 IVRRFIAVFYPEAI
-426 YEVTTRITRVKEHAF
+426 YEVTNRITRVKKHAF

-448 KEAGWLAVYGKEGM
+448 KEAGWLAVYGKEGI
-462 EEGAS
+462 EEGGS
-467 DDGKLLVP
+467 DEGKLLVP

-485 AVVVDGLQTKPPARL
+485 AVVVDGLQTKPPARFS
-500 TEATLL
+500 EATLL
-506 SAMEGAGKLIEDET
+506 SAMEGAGKLIDDET
-520 LRDAMAERGLGTPAT
+520 LREAMGERGLGTPAT
-535 RAATIETLIGEEYIR
+535 RAATIETLISEEYIR

-576 LHSPEMTGA
+576 LHSPELTGE

-592 MEHGKLKRHEFMR
+592 MEHGKLKRQEFMK

-667 EAAEFL
+667 EASEFL

-718 DFTGQEPLGQCPAC
+718 DFTGQEPLGKCPAC
-732 GGKMFQSLLRY
+732 GGNMFSSLLRY
-743 VCENSVAKPS
+743 VCEHSVAKPA

-762 ILGRDITEAE
+762 ILSRDITEAE

-781 TGLLEKFVSQKTRR
+781 TGLLEKFVSMKTRR

-801 IWKDGK
+801 VWKDGK

>member
-1 MAKKLIIA
+1 MPKKLIIA

-19 KALTGFKKEG
+19 RVLTGFKKEG
-29 EYWESGQYVL
+29 EYWESEDFVL

-45 LVELCKPSE
+45 LIELCKPTE

-68 LIPEQFQLKVI
+68 LLPEEFKLKVI
-79 ERTEPRFQLLKK
+79 ERTAPRFEVLKK

-126 PVQRLWLQSMT
+126 KVQRLWLQSMT
-137 KEAIQ
+137 PGSIR
-142 DGFAHL
+142 DGFTKL
-148 RKEEDMEPLLE
+148 RKEEEMEPLLA

-203 ILVDREKQIR
+203 ILVERELQIR
-213 AFVPKDFWEIHA
+213 AFVPKGYWEVHA
-225 TFGAKAGEYEARWF
+225 TFGAKAGEYEGKWF
-239 DEKLADQK
+239 DETLADQK
-247 ASERGAEQKPE
+247 VAERGAEQRPE
-258 RLWDKKRADAIAKE
+258 RLWTQDRAEEIVGE
-272 CEGQNG
+272 CRGKTG

-286 SRQLSPLLY
+286 ARQLSPLLY

-300 QRDGNSRFGLSARRT
+300 QREGNSRFGLSARRT

-320 ALYERHKAITY
+320 ALYEKHKAITY

-338 LPDDYLP
+338 LPEDYLA
-345 TVKKTLKNLEGT
+345 VAQSTLENFEGS
-357 EFGEFSKTVLKEG
+357 EFGEFSKTVLKKG

-380 GAKVSDHF
+380 SAKVSDHF

-393 LQVPDLAKLDEI
+393 QQIPAKLDEI
-405 ELKVYAA
+405 EMKVYAA
-412 IVRRFLAVFYPEAV
+412 IVRRFIAVFYPEAV
-426 YEVTTRITRVKEHAF
+426 YEVTNRITRVGVHAF

-448 KEAGWLAVYGKEGM
+448 KEAGWLAVYGKEAA
-462 EEGAS
+462 EEGGEE
-467 DDGKLLVP
+467 GKLLVP
-475 VTDGEKVKAV
+475 VLDGEKVKTV
-485 AVVVDGLQTKPPARL
+485 AILAEGLQTKPPARM

-506 SAMEGAGKLIEDET
+506 SAMEGAGKLIEDDT
-520 LRDAMAERGLGTPAT
+520 LREAMGERGLGTPAT
-535 RAATIETLIGEEYIR
+535 RAATIETLISEEYVR
-550 RMGRE
+550 RIGRE

-576 LHSPEMTGA
+576 LQSPEMTGE

-592 MEHGKLKRHEFMR
+592 IEHGRMKRDEFML
-605 EIQNVTKDIV
+605 EIQKVARDIV
-615 EKIRAFQD
+615 EKARVFQD

-633 KDPETGQEFEETLRE
+633 KDPQTGQEFEETLRE
-648 YRTLDGKY
+648 YRTLDQAY
-656 SVRKVLAGRRI
+656 AVRKVLAGRRI
-667 EAAEFL
+667 EAHEFL
-673 ELLQKGTL
+673 ELLEKGTM
-681 GLVEGFRSRLGRPFS
+681 GLVDGFRSRLGRPFS

-718 DFTGQEPLGQCPAC
+718 DFTGQEPLGQCLAC
-732 GGKMFQSLLRY
+732 GGNMFMSQLRY
-743 VCENSVAKPS
+743 VCEHSVSKPS

-762 ILGRDITEAE
+762 ILNRDITVPEV
-772 LQALLKDGK
+772 QDLLKNKK
-781 TGLLEKFVSQKTRR
+781 TALLEKFISNKTRR
-795 PFSAFL
+795 PFSAVL
-801 IWKDGK
+801 MWKDGK

-829 AAAAA
+829 ASAAT

>member
-1 MAKKLIIA
+1 
-9 EKPSVANDLA
+9 
-19 KALTGFKKEG
+19 
-29 EYWESGQYVL
+29 
-39 SSAIGH
+39 

-68 LIPEQFQLKVI
+68 LIPGDFLLKVI

-137 KEAIQ
+137 KESIQ
-142 DGFAHL
+142 DGFSHL
-148 RKEEDMEPLLE
+148 RKEEEMMPLLE

-213 AFVPKDFWEIHA
+213 AFIPKDFWEIHA
-225 TFGAKAGEYEARWF
+225 TFGAKAGEYEGRWF

-247 ASERGAEQKPE
+247 ASERGADQKPE
-258 RLWDKKRADAIAKE
+258 RLWDKKTAEAIAKE
-272 CEGQNG
+272 CEGQPG

-286 SRQLSPLLY
+286 ARQLSPLLY

-345 TVKKTLKNLEGT
+345 TVKNTLKNLEGT

-412 IVRRFLAVFYPEAV
+412 IVRRFIAVFYPEAV
-426 YEVTTRITRVKEHAF
+426 YEVTTRITRVKKHAF

-448 KEAGWLAVYGKEGM
+448 KEAGWLAVYGKEGI
-462 EEGAS
+462 EEGGS
-467 DDGKLLVP
+467 DEGKLLVP
-475 VTDGEKVKAV
+475 VTDGEKVKTV
-485 AVVVDGLQTKPPARL
+485 AVLADGLQTKPPARF

-506 SAMEGAGKLIEDET
+506 SAMEGAGKLIDDET
-520 LRDAMAERGLGTPAT
+520 LREAMGERGLGTPAT
-535 RAATIETLIGEEYIR
+535 RAATIETLISEEYVR

-576 LHSPEMTGA
+576 LHSPELTGE

-592 MEHGKLKRHEFMR
+592 MEHGRLKRTEFMT
-605 EIQNVTKDIV
+605 EIEKVTRDIV

-648 YRTLDGKY
+648 YRTVDGKY

-718 DFTGQEPLGQCPAC
+718 DFTGQEPLGTCPAC
-732 GGKMFQSLLRY
+732 GGRMFSSLLRY
-743 VCENSVAKPS
+743 VCEHSVAKPA

-762 ILGRDITEAE
+762 ILSRDITEAE

-829 AAAAA
+829 AGAAA

>member
-1 MAKKLIIA
+1 MPKKLIIA

-19 KALTGFKKEG
+19 RVLTGFKKEG
-29 EYWESGQYVL
+29 EYWESEDFVL

-45 LVELCKPSE
+45 LIELCKPTE

-68 LIPEQFQLKVI
+68 LLPEEFKLKVI
-79 ERTEPRFQLLKK
+79 ERTAPRFEVLKK

-126 PVQRLWLQSMT
+126 KVQRLWLQSMT
-137 KEAIQ
+137 PGSIR
-142 DGFAHL
+142 DGFTKL
-148 RKEEDMEPLLE
+148 RKEEEMEPLLA

-203 ILVDREKQIR
+203 ILVERELQIR
-213 AFVPKDFWEIHA
+213 AFVPKGYWEVHA
-225 TFGAKAGEYEARWF
+225 TFGAKAGEYEGKWF
-239 DEKLADQK
+239 DETLADQK
-247 ASERGAEQKPE
+247 VAERGAEQRPE
-258 RLWDKKRADAIAKE
+258 RLWAQERAEQIVGE
-272 CEGQNG
+272 CRGKTG

-286 SRQLSPLLY
+286 ARQLSPLLY

-300 QRDGNSRFGLSARRT
+300 QREGNSRFGLSARRT

-320 ALYERHKAITY
+320 ALYEKHKAITY

-338 LPDDYLP
+338 LPEDYLA
-345 TVKKTLKNLEGT
+345 VAQSTLENFEGS
-357 EFGEFSKTVLKEG
+357 EFGEFSKTVLKKG

-380 GAKVSDHF
+380 SAKVSDHF

-393 LQVPDLAKLDEI
+393 QQIPAKLDEI
-405 ELKVYAA
+405 EMKVYAA
-412 IVRRFLAVFYPEAV
+412 IVRRFIAVFYPEAV
-426 YEVTTRITRVKEHAF
+426 YEVTNRITRVGAHAF

-448 KEAGWLAVYGKEGM
+448 KEAGWLAVYGKEAA
-462 EEGAS
+462 EEGGEE
-467 DDGKLLVP
+467 GKLLVP
-475 VTDGEKVKAV
+475 VVEGEKVKTV
-485 AVVVDGLQTKPPARL
+485 AILAEGLQTKPPARM

-506 SAMEGAGKLIEDET
+506 SAMEGAGKLIEDDT
-520 LRDAMAERGLGTPAT
+520 LREAMGERGLGTPAT
-535 RAATIETLIGEEYIR
+535 RAATIETLISEEYVR
-550 RMGRE
+550 RIGRE

-576 LHSPEMTGA
+576 LQSPEMTGE

-592 MEHGKLKRHEFMR
+592 IEHGRMKRDEFML
-605 EIQNVTKDIV
+605 EIQKVARDIV
-615 EKIRAFQD
+615 EKARVFQD

-633 KDPETGQEFEETLRE
+633 KDPQTGQEFEETLRE
-648 YRTLDGKY
+648 YRTLDQAY
-656 SVRKVLAGRRI
+656 AVRKVLAGRRI
-667 EAAEFL
+667 EAHEFL
-673 ELLQKGTL
+673 ELLEKGTM
-681 GLVEGFRSRLGRPFS
+681 GLVDGFRSRLGRPFS

-718 DFTGQEPLGQCPAC
+718 DFTGQEPLGQCLAC
-732 GGKMFQSLLRY
+732 GGNMFMSQLRY
-743 VCENSVAKPS
+743 VCEHSVSKPS

-762 ILGRDITEAE
+762 ILNRDITVPEV
-772 LQALLKDGK
+772 QDLLKNKK
-781 TGLLEKFVSQKTRR
+781 TALLEKFISNKTRR
-795 PFSAFL
+795 PFSAVL
-801 IWKDGK
+801 MWKDGK

-829 AAAAA
+829 ASAAT

>member
-1 MAKKLIIA
+1 MPKKLIIA

-19 KALTGFKKEG
+19 RVLTGFKKEG
-29 EYWESGQYVL
+29 EYWESEDFVL
-39 SSAIGH
+39 STAIGH
-45 LVELCKPSE
+45 LIELCKPTE

-68 LIPEQFQLKVI
+68 LLPEEFKLKVI
-79 ERTEPRFQLLKK
+79 ERTAPRFEVLKK

-126 PVQRLWLQSMT
+126 KVQRLWLQSMT
-137 KEAIQ
+137 PGSIR
-142 DGFAHL
+142 DGFTKL
-148 RKEEDMEPLLE
+148 RKEEEMEPLLA

-203 ILVDREKQIR
+203 ILVERELQIR
-213 AFVPKDFWEIHA
+213 AFVPKGYWEVHA
-225 TFGAKAGEYEARWF
+225 TFGAKAGEYEGKWF
-239 DEKLADQK
+239 DETLADQK
-247 ASERGAEQKPE
+247 VAERGAEQRPE
-258 RLWDKKRADAIAKE
+258 RLWAQERAEQIVGE
-272 CEGQNG
+272 CRGKTG

-286 SRQLSPLLY
+286 ARQLSPLLY

-300 QRDGNSRFGLSARRT
+300 QREGNSRFGLSARRT

-320 ALYERHKAITY
+320 ALYEKHKAITY

-338 LPDDYLP
+338 LPEDYLA
-345 TVKKTLKNLEGT
+345 VAQSTLENFEGS
-357 EFGEFSKTVLKEG
+357 EFGEFSKTVLKKG

-380 GAKVSDHF
+380 SAKVSDHF

-393 LQVPDLAKLDEI
+393 QQIPAKLDEI
-405 ELKVYAA
+405 EMKVYAA
-412 IVRRFLAVFYPEAV
+412 IVRRFIAVFYPEAV
-426 YEVTTRITRVKEHAF
+426 YEVTNRITRVGAHAF

-448 KEAGWLAVYGKEGM
+448 KEAGWLAVYGKEAA
-462 EEGAS
+462 EEGGEE
-467 DDGKLLVP
+467 GKLLVP
-475 VTDGEKVKAV
+475 VLDGEKVKTV
-485 AVVVDGLQTKPPARL
+485 AILAEGLQTKPPARM

-506 SAMEGAGKLIEDET
+506 SAMEGAGKLIEDDT
-520 LRDAMAERGLGTPAT
+520 LREAMGERGLGTPAT
-535 RAATIETLIGEEYIR
+535 RAATIETLISEEYVR
-550 RMGRE
+550 RIGRE

-576 LHSPEMTGA
+576 LQSPEMTGE

-592 MEHGKLKRHEFMR
+592 IEHGRMKRDEFML
-605 EIQNVTKDIV
+605 EIQKVARDIV
-615 EKIRAFQD
+615 EKARVFQD

-633 KDPETGQEFEETLRE
+633 KDPQTGQEFEETLRE
-648 YRTLDGKY
+648 YRTLDQAY
-656 SVRKVLAGRRI
+656 AVRKVLAGRRI
-667 EAAEFL
+667 EAHEFL
-673 ELLQKGTL
+673 ELLEKGTM
-681 GLVEGFRSRLGRPFS
+681 GLVDGFRSRLGRPFS

-718 DFTGQEPLGQCPAC
+718 DFTGQEPLGQCLAC
-732 GGKMFQSLLRY
+732 GGNMFMSQLRY
-743 VCENSVAKPS
+743 VCEHSVSKPS

-762 ILGRDITEAE
+762 ILNRDITVPEV
-772 LQALLKDGK
+772 QDLLKNKK
-781 TGLLEKFVSQKTRR
+781 TALLEKFISNKTRR
-795 PFSAFL
+795 PFSAVL
-801 IWKDGK
+801 MWKDGK

-829 AAAAA
+829 ASAAT